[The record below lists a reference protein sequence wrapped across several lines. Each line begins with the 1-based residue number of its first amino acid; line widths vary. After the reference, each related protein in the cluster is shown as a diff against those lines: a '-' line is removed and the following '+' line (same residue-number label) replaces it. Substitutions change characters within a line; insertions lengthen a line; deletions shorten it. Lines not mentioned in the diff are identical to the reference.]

1 MRYNFRR
8 WMAGLLTAVMVG
20 STIISPVYAESAMI
34 RPDTDFEVY
43 TASDAVK
50 EKATQSDTVRKPQRA
65 KKDELLKLKA
75 SDSNA
80 LLRTLSAAKE
90 YDLKNGEVIIDR
102 DGDYTISGTYKK
114 TTGTAHITDHVITV
128 KKDVSATITLKGVSI
143 ETANAN
149 TVKMSCIEL
158 EEGADVTLVLSGM
171 NNLYTVS
178 DSGAAIHVPEG
189 SSLTI
194 RAGSDQDVLYSF
206 ARAYG
211 AGIGGNSGEGH
222 GEITIESGTVAACSG
237 MSLTDKGTEKG
248 TESDSGAGIG
258 SGSAGIGG
266 GMITIA
272 GGSVYAAAS
281 VGAGIGGGYKGT
293 SGTVVISGGDVEA
306 RGGEYNST
314 VKAVAIG
321 PETVDGM
328 DNSFTLKASEKE
340 KATAEFLGVD
350 PTKTYTVNIGNEQTI
365 KYPGSRVVIKYGE
378 QTRNGKLTVTPEEGV
393 TYFGN
398 GRVEIAGAGP
408 YTVTMADSGTA
419 TREFIEIKSS
429 CTVTLKQLNIYPN
442 AQKVPAIDIDEGLK
456 KVTLKLEGRNILK
469 GSELAAAIDNHGT
482 PLEITGSGSLD
493 ATAGSGSAAIG
504 GSCYVYSVPVGKN
517 ITISDGDLTLRSN
530 GDGTCLGAGAAG
542 STSTGSADN
551 LVISGGNVNLIKSG
565 GGYCIGSTDFCVSSV
580 PNIRIT
586 GGNVTA
592 TVSGDTGK
600 ICQSPITIAPDNGK
614 TATLY
619 TGNSAPGSAA
629 LGLRGEGKYEPASE
643 TYMRVKFGT
652 PHNLT
657 VTGGTIVSTESNFA
671 EGEKVPISAS
681 AKIEDGAGGTLY
693 FAGWTVENGSG
704 TFADPL
710 SSETTF
716 TMSDV
721 DTEIKANY
729 TGGYSVTVA
738 DGTITPEQ
746 ANYAPGSTV
755 TITAKDKSSD
765 KLCFDRW
772 EITNGNG
779 EFLNGTASQKTA
791 QLKVNSSLS
800 VKAVYVSGHSLTVNN
815 GTGSGA
821 YRTGDVIEITA
832 FLPAGSEFSSW
843 TLDSGSGT
851 FENCYSSTTKFTIG
865 SEDAVVTAQYK
876 GEGLTGDF
884 IVSGGILGTDYKYEN
899 ETLTITGSG
908 KYEISLK
915 EGIETTGNQITVQ
928 GGTPVIT
935 LHSVK
940 VNGNKA
946 LRIGNKAN
954 VTLILDGENSMCS
967 KQWNCVYVQDN
978 SYLTITSIQ
987 GDGSSAGTLRA
998 EGNKSGQINYA
1009 GIRGGS
1015 ITVKGGTVIA
1025 KGEYEAAGIGGDA
1038 RVTNNNF
1045 SISIEGGTVEADGG
1059 WGGAGIGSA
1068 SRAGGNVNIN
1078 ISGGTV
1084 KAVGGQGSA
1093 GIGIGYDSWAKS
1105 RITITGGRTE
1115 GKGGNRLSGENTTSG
1130 VGAGSKNDD
1139 VEFFIDQKALIM
1151 HGLSSADAKVTAEAI
1166 NKKTTRMGR
1175 CAVIYFQADE
1185 SGEAASISLTPK
1197 TEVMYPGSSK
1207 QFTAAVKGAKDPTVD
1222 WRVSG
1227 NTSSDTKISSLGI
1240 LTVGADE
1247 KAETLSVTA
1256 GLRSYNKTA
1265 SAKVTV
1271 KQIQTGLA
1279 VGSKE
1284 IEVGDPVLAVM
1295 TVPEGMSGQIRFY
1308 VDKAAVGSPIT
1319 STGGETSFPI
1329 GKELL
1334 PLGTHEIYAEYYGNG
1349 FRVKSGQISVTVK
1362 KRNPQIEK
1370 WPEAIRE
1377 IYYGQQAS
1385 SAGLQG
1391 GKSGAIPGDFG
1402 FDVAWPEV
1410 GTDEALCHFTPK
1422 PEYRDTYET
1431 IYNKIKIKVLLATPE
1446 VEENPAVNIQYGQSL
1461 KDAVISGGKVI
1472 NPNYISG
1479 QKKMIVDGKW
1489 GFKDPDSVLYP
1500 DTSCA
1505 VVFTPEDTKNYTG
1518 ATETE
1523 VSVTVSAAKPDLTM
1537 KLDRE
1542 TQVAGKR
1549 ITVSAK
1555 AKNAFSPALEDVP
1568 EIRISYQIGDG
1579 AEQTASGNEIQI
1591 PIGTAVGTIITIT
1604 AKTAAV
1610 DGRYIET
1617 SETKTVTVADKTIVD
1632 KQISVT
1638 VPDVEYGS
1646 SPVPKGT
1653 FAGNVDGDETWAYTY
1668 SVDGGNTWST
1678 EAPKTVGSYL
1688 VKAFYEDDSQKG
1700 ENISSWNIIPK
1711 TVIVEGVVLEKKIY
1725 DGRTDVN
1732 VRSVS
1737 FGGLA
1742 NGDTLESKDYS
1753 AAAEFEDAN
1762 AGTDKKAF
1770 VEVSLS
1776 DTENAKNYVL
1786 DQAGKFILDGQSI
1799 KKAEAPSVPEI
1810 SEAYSYGISG
1820 EQEIVLSGFSE
1831 DCGEISGGNAD
1842 IISDESG
1849 ILEEKI
1855 AVEGTQLKFALK
1867 KNDRSQI
1874 GASAVIRV
1882 SGILTENY
1890 KIPDIQVVISLNDKN
1905 EQHPIA
1911 GTITFQ
1917 LNGDEKTFTAEIGA
1931 VEGAEYSFD
1940 GTTWSD
1946 NNRKDDCQPDTLY
1959 HGWIRLKETETENA
1973 GPAAKVSG
1981 RTPKLAEKPP
1991 VVGPEKPGDGG
2002 NTGGDNGTK
2011 PGDGGNAGEDNG
2023 TKPGDGGNAGE
2034 DNGTKPG
2041 DGGNSGE
2048 DNGTKPGDGGNAGE
2062 DNGTK
2067 PGDGGNSGE
2076 DNGTKPGDGGNS
2088 GENNGSRPGSGTGS
2102 SSSDSSKPEISERKP
2117 DISRDSKKGYIDPVK
2132 GIIPGAAN
2140 KAVNDGHSHWM
2151 KDKNGWWLRYS
2162 DGSYA
2167 AGKMIVGEHDNMQT
2181 VEHQWELINGSWYAF
2196 DDQGYLRVGLVY
2208 DAGYRGWFYMDENSG
2223 MQTGWVLINE
2233 RWYFF
2238 NSVSDGTRG
2247 MMFIGRKTPD
2257 EYFVTEDGSWDG
2269 KTK

>member
-1 MRYNFRR
+1 MIFWRQRLDDKREADRMRYNFRR

-80 LLRTLSAAKE
+80 LLRTLSAEAE
-90 YDLKNGEVIIDR
+90 YDLKNGEVIIDQN
-102 DGDYTISGTYKK
+102 GDYTISGTYEK
-114 TTGTAHITDHVITV
+114 TTGTDHVITV
-128 KKDVSATITLKGVSI
+128 KEGVSATITLKGVSI

-149 TVKMSCIEL
+149 TVPMSCIEL
-158 EEGADVTLVLSGM
+158 EKGADVTLVLSGR

-178 DSGAAIHVPEG
+178 NSGAAIHVPEG

-222 GEITIESGTVAACSG
+222 GKITIESGMVVACSG
-237 MSLTDKGTEKG
+237 MRLTENRPENSTV
-248 TESDSGAGIG
+248 SHSGAGIG
-258 SGSAGIGG
+258 SGADG
-266 GMITIA
+266 T
-272 GGSVYAAAS
+272 GGSRIVITGGSIYAAAS
-281 VGAGIGGGYKGT
+281 VGSGIGGGSNGT
-293 SGTVVISGGDVEA
+293 SGPIEISGGEIDA
-306 RGGEYNST
+306 WGGKDNNIVT
-314 VKAVAIG
+314 TAAIG
-321 PETVDGM
+321 PDTVGGK
-328 DNSFTLKASEKE
+328 NNIFTLRAGETQ

-350 PTKTYTVNIGNEQTI
+350 PTKTVIVNLGDEQTI
-365 KYPGSRVVIKYGE
+365 KYPGRRVKISYGE
-378 QTRNGKLTVTPEEGV
+378 QTRNGKITVTPEEGV
-393 TYFGN
+393 TYSGN

-419 TREFIEIKSS
+419 TSEFIEIKSS
-429 CTVTLKQLNIYPN
+429 CTVTLKQLNIYPK
-442 AQKVPAIDIDEGLK
+442 APKVPAIDIDAGLE
-456 KVTLKLEGRNILK
+456 KVTLELEGRNILK
-469 GSELAAAIDNHGT
+469 GAELAAAIDNHGT

-504 GSCYVYSVPVGKN
+504 GSCYVNSVPVGKN
-517 ITISDGDLTLRSN
+517 ITISGGDLTLRSN

-542 STSTGSADN
+542 NASTGSADN

-565 GGYCIGSTDFCVSSV
+565 GGYCIGSTDLYVNPV

-600 ICQSPITIAPDNGK
+600 ICQSPITIAPENGK

-704 TFADPL
+704 TFGDPL
-710 SSETTF
+710 SSGTTF

-1015 ITVKGGTVIA
+1015 ITVKG
-1025 KGEYEAAGIGGDA
+1025 EYEAAGIGGDA

-1139 VEFFIDQKALIM
+1139 VEFFIDEKALIM
-1151 HGLSSADAKVTAEAI
+1151 HGLSSADEKVTVQAI
-1166 NKKTTRMGR
+1166 NQKTTRMGR

-1185 SGEAASISLTPK
+1185 SGEAASISLTPE

-1207 QFTAAVKGAKDPTVD
+1207 QFTADVKEAKDPTVD

-1271 KQIQTGLA
+1271 KQIQTGL
-1279 VGSKE
+1279 VVDPKE
-1284 IEVGDPVLAVM
+1284 IEVGDSVSAVM

-1349 FRVKSGQISVTVK
+1349 FRVKSGQISVAVK
-1362 KRNPQIEK
+1362 KRNPQIVK

-1377 IYYGQQAS
+1377 IHYGQQAS
-1385 SAGLQG
+1385 NAGLQG

-1431 IYNKIKIKVLLATPE
+1431 IYHEVKIKVLPATPE

-1472 NPNYISG
+1472 NPNYILG
-1479 QKKMIVDGKW
+1479 QKKI
-1489 GFKDPDSVLYP
+1489 LY
-1500 DTSCA
+1500 
-1505 VVFTPEDTKNYTG
+1505 F
-1518 ATETE
+1518 
-1523 VSVTVSAAKPDLTM
+1523 
-1537 KLDRE
+1537 
-1542 TQVAGKR
+1542 
-1549 ITVSAK
+1549 
-1555 AKNAFSPALEDVP
+1555 
-1568 EIRISYQIGDG
+1568 
-1579 AEQTASGNEIQI
+1579 IQI
-1591 PIGTAVGTIITIT
+1591 
-1604 AKTAAV
+1604 
-1610 DGRYIET
+1610 
-1617 SETKTVTVADKTIVD
+1617 
-1632 KQISVT
+1632 
-1638 VPDVEYGS
+1638 
-1646 SPVPKGT
+1646 
-1653 FAGNVDGDETWAYTY
+1653 
-1668 SVDGGNTWST
+1668 
-1678 EAPKTVGSYL
+1678 
-1688 VKAFYEDDSQKG
+1688 
-1700 ENISSWNIIPK
+1700 
-1711 TVIVEGVVLEKKIY
+1711 
-1725 DGRTDVN
+1725 
-1732 VRSVS
+1732 
-1737 FGGLA
+1737 
-1742 NGDTLESKDYS
+1742 
-1753 AAAEFEDAN
+1753 
-1762 AGTDKKAF
+1762 
-1770 VEVSLS
+1770 
-1776 DTENAKNYVL
+1776 
-1786 DQAGKFILDGQSI
+1786 
-1799 KKAEAPSVPEI
+1799 
-1810 SEAYSYGISG
+1810 
-1820 EQEIVLSGFSE
+1820 
-1831 DCGEISGGNAD
+1831 
-1842 IISDESG
+1842 
-1849 ILEEKI
+1849 
-1855 AVEGTQLKFALK
+1855 
-1867 KNDRSQI
+1867 
-1874 GASAVIRV
+1874 
-1882 SGILTENY
+1882 
-1890 KIPDIQVVISLNDKN
+1890 
-1905 EQHPIA
+1905 HPA
-1911 GTITFQ
+1911 Q
-1917 LNGDEKTFTAEIGA
+1917 
-1931 VEGAEYSFD
+1931 
-1940 GTTWSD
+1940 
-1946 NNRKDDCQPDTLY
+1946 
-1959 HGWIRLKETETENA
+1959 
-1973 GPAAKVSG
+1973 
-1981 RTPKLAEKPP
+1981 
-1991 VVGPEKPGDGG
+1991 
-2002 NTGGDNGTK
+2002 
-2011 PGDGGNAGEDNG
+2011 
-2023 TKPGDGGNAGE
+2023 
-2034 DNGTKPG
+2034 
-2041 DGGNSGE
+2041 
-2048 DNGTKPGDGGNAGE
+2048 
-2062 DNGTK
+2062 
-2067 PGDGGNSGE
+2067 
-2076 DNGTKPGDGGNS
+2076 
-2088 GENNGSRPGSGTGS
+2088 
-2102 SSSDSSKPEISERKP
+2102 
-2117 DISRDSKKGYIDPVK
+2117 
-2132 GIIPGAAN
+2132 
-2140 KAVNDGHSHWM
+2140 
-2151 KDKNGWWLRYS
+2151 
-2162 DGSYA
+2162 
-2167 AGKMIVGEHDNMQT
+2167 
-2181 VEHQWELINGSWYAF
+2181 
-2196 DDQGYLRVGLVY
+2196 
-2208 DAGYRGWFYMDENSG
+2208 
-2223 MQTGWVLINE
+2223 
-2233 RWYFF
+2233 
-2238 NSVSDGTRG
+2238 
-2247 MMFIGRKTPD
+2247 
-2257 EYFVTEDGSWDG
+2257 
-2269 KTK
+2269 

>member
-50 EKATQSDTVRKPQRA
+50 EKATQSNTVRKPQRA
-65 KKDELLKLKA
+65 KKDELSKLKA
-75 SDSNA
+75 SESNA
-80 LLRTLSAAKE
+80 LLRTLSAAAE
-90 YDLKNGEVIIDR
+90 YDLKNGEVIIDQN
-102 DGDYTISGTYKK
+102 GDYTISGTYER

-128 KKDVSATITLKGVSI
+128 KKNVSATITLKGVSI
-143 ETANAN
+143 KTANAN

-158 EEGADVTLVLSGM
+158 EEGANVTLVLSGM

-178 DSGAAIHVPEG
+178 NSGAAIHVPEG
-189 SSLTI
+189 SRLTI
-194 RAGSDQDVLYSF
+194 RAGSDKDVLYSV

-222 GEITIESGTVAACSG
+222 GKITIESGTVAACSG
-237 MSLTDKGTEKG
+237 MRLTDKGPEKE

-306 RGGEYNST
+306 LGGEYNSI

-321 PETVDGM
+321 PETVDGT
-328 DNSFTLKASEKE
+328 DNSFTLKASKKE
-340 KATAEFLGVD
+340 KATAEFRGVY
-350 PTKTYTVNIGNEQTI
+350 PPQTYTVNIGNEQTI
-365 KYPGSRVVIKYGE
+365 KYPGSRVKISYGE
-378 QTRNGKLTVTPEEGV
+378 QTRNGRLTVTPEEGV
-393 TYFGN
+393 TYSGS
-398 GRVEIAGAGP
+398 GRVEIAGTGP
-408 YTVTMADSGTA
+408 YTVTMNDSGTA
-419 TREFIEIKSS
+419 TSEFIEIKSS
-429 CTVTLKQLNIYPN
+429 CTVTLKQLNIYPK
-442 AQKVPAIDIDEGLK
+442 APKVPAIDIDAGLE
-456 KVTLKLEGRNILK
+456 KVTLKLEDRNILK
-469 GSELAAAIDNHGT
+469 GAELAAAIDNHGT

-504 GSCYVYSVPVGKN
+504 GSCYVNSVPVGKN
-517 ITISDGDLTLRSN
+517 ITISGGDLTLRSN

-542 STSTGSADN
+542 SASTGSADN

-565 GGYCIGSTDFCVSSV
+565 GGYCIGSTDFQLSPE
-580 PNIRIT
+580 PNIQIT

-600 ICQSPITIAPDNGK
+600 ICQSPITIAPENGK

-652 PHNLT
+652 SHKLT
-657 VTGGTIVSTESNFA
+657 VTGGAITSTESEFA
-671 EGEKVPISAS
+671 EGEKVPVSAS
-681 AKIEDGAGGTLY
+681 AEIEDGAGETLY

-710 SSETTF
+710 SSGTTF

-738 DGTITPEQ
+738 DGTITPGRE
-746 ANYAPGSTV
+746 NYAPGSTV
-755 TITAKDKSSD
+755 TITAKDRSSE
-765 KLCFDRW
+765 KLCFDHW

-815 GTGSGA
+815 GTGSGT
-821 YRTGDVIEITA
+821 YKTGDVIEITA

-851 FENCYSSTTKFTIG
+851 FENFYSSTTRFTIG

-928 GGTPVIT
+928 GGAPVIT

-940 VNGNKA
+940 VNGVYA
-946 LRIGNKAN
+946 LSIKNKAN

-967 KQWNCVYVQDN
+967 QKSNCVYVQDN

-998 EGNKSGQINYA
+998 ESGHINNA

-1038 RVTNNNF
+1038 RVTNKNF

-1068 SRAGGNVNIN
+1068 RRAGGNVNIN

-1093 GIGIGYDSWAKS
+1093 GIGIGYESGAKS
-1105 RITITGGRTE
+1105 RIKITGGRTE
-1115 GKGGNRLSGENTTSG
+1115 GKGGDRYAGENTTSG
-1130 VGAGSKNDD
+1130 VGAGSKNDN
-1139 VEFFIDQKALIM
+1139 VEFDINERALIM
-1151 HGLSSADAKVTAEAI
+1151 HGLSSADEKVTAEKI
-1166 NKKTTRMGR
+1166 NQKTTRMGR
-1175 CAVIYFQADE
+1175 CAVIYFPTDE
-1185 SGEAASISLTPK
+1185 SGKDASISLTPE

-1207 QFTAAVKGAKDPTVD
+1207 QFTAAVKEAKDPTVD

-1247 KAETLSVTA
+1247 KAEALSVTA
-1256 GLRSYNKTA
+1256 SLRSYNKTA
-1265 SAKVTV
+1265 SAVVTV

-1284 IEVGDPVLAVM
+1284 IEIGDSVLAVM

-1319 STGGETSFPI
+1319 STGGETSFTI

-1377 IYYGQQAS
+1377 IHYGQQAYD
-1385 SAGLQG
+1385 AGLQG
-1391 GKSGAIPGDFG
+1391 GRYGAIPGYFG

-1410 GTDEALCHFTPK
+1410 GTDEALCHFTPNTA
-1422 PEYRDTYET
+1422 YRDTYET
-1431 IYNKIKIKVLLATPE
+1431 IYHKVKIKVLPATPE

-1472 NPNYISG
+1472 NPNYVLG
-1479 QKKMIVDGKW
+1479 QKQMIVDGKW
-1489 GFKDPDSVLYP
+1489 SFKDPESVLHP
-1500 DTSCA
+1500 GVSCT

-1518 ATETE
+1518 AIEKE

-1537 KLDRE
+1537 ELDRE
-1542 TQVAGKR
+1542 TQVAGKK

-1568 EIRISYQIGDG
+1568 EIQISYQIGDG
-1579 AEQTASGNEIQI
+1579 TEQTASGNEIQI
-1591 PIGTAVGTIITIT
+1591 PIGTAVGTLIKIT

-1610 DGRYIET
+1610 NGRYIET
-1617 SETKTVTVADKTIVD
+1617 SEKKTVTVADKTIVD

-1646 SPVPKGT
+1646 SPVPEGT
-1653 FAGNVDGDETWAYTY
+1653 FEGNVDGDVSWAYTY

-1711 TVIVEGVVLEKKIY
+1711 TVIVAGVVLEEKIY

-1753 AAAEFEDAN
+1753 ASAEFEDAN

-1786 DQAGKFILDGQSI
+1786 DQEGKCILDGQSI
-1799 KKAEAPSVPEI
+1799 EKAEAPSVPEI

-1820 EQEIVLSGFSE
+1820 EQEIVLSGFPE

-1874 GASAVIRV
+1874 GASAVIRI

-1890 KIPDIQVVISLNDKN
+1890 EIPDIQVVISLNDKN

-1959 HGWIRLKETETENA
+1959 HGWIRLKEMETENA

-2023 TKPGDGGNAGE
+2023 TKPGDGGN
-2034 DNGTKPG
+2034 
-2041 DGGNSGE
+2041 
-2048 DNGTKPGDGGNAGE
+2048 
-2062 DNGTK
+2062 
-2067 PGDGGNSGE
+2067 
-2076 DNGTKPGDGGNS
+2076 S

-2102 SSSDSSKPEISERKP
+2102 SSSDSSEPEISERKP

-2167 AGKMIVGEHDNMQT
+2167 AGKLIVGEHGNIQT
-2181 VEHQWELINGSWYAF
+2181 VEHKWDLINGSWYAF
-2196 DDQGYLRVGLVY
+2196 DEQGYLRVGFFY
-2208 DAGYRGWFYMDENSG
+2208 DAGYKGWFYMDENSG
-2223 MQTGWVLINE
+2223 MQTGWVLING

-2238 NSVSDGTRG
+2238 NPVSDGTRG

>member
-50 EKATQSDTVRKPQRA
+50 EKATQSNTVRKPQRA
-65 KKDELLKLKA
+65 KKDELSKLKA
-75 SDSNA
+75 SESNA
-80 LLRTLSAAKE
+80 LLRTLSAAAE
-90 YDLKNGEVIIDR
+90 YDLKNGEVIIDQN
-102 DGDYTISGTYKK
+102 GDYTISGTYER

-128 KKDVSATITLKGVSI
+128 KKNVSATITLKGVSI
-143 ETANAN
+143 KTANAN

-158 EEGADVTLVLSGM
+158 EEGANVTLVLSGM

-178 DSGAAIHVPEG
+178 NSGAAIHVPEG
-189 SSLTI
+189 SRLTI
-194 RAGSDQDVLYSF
+194 RAGSDKDVLYSV

-222 GEITIESGTVAACSG
+222 GKITIESGTVAACSG
-237 MSLTDKGTEKG
+237 MRLTDKGPEKE

-306 RGGEYNST
+306 LGGEYNSI

-321 PETVDGM
+321 PETVDGT
-328 DNSFTLKASEKE
+328 DNSFTLKASKKE
-340 KATAEFLGVD
+340 KATAEFRGVY
-350 PTKTYTVNIGNEQTI
+350 PPQTYTVNIGNEQTI
-365 KYPGSRVVIKYGE
+365 KYPGSRVKISYGE
-378 QTRNGKLTVTPEEGV
+378 QTRNGRLTVTPEEGV
-393 TYFGN
+393 TYSGS
-398 GRVEIAGAGP
+398 GRVEIAGTGP
-408 YTVTMADSGTA
+408 YTVTMNDSGTA
-419 TREFIEIKSS
+419 TSEFIEIKSS
-429 CTVTLKQLNIYPN
+429 CTVTLKQLNIYPK
-442 AQKVPAIDIDEGLK
+442 APKVPAIDIDAGLE
-456 KVTLKLEGRNILK
+456 KVTLKLEDRNILK
-469 GSELAAAIDNHGT
+469 GAELAAAIDNHGT

-504 GSCYVYSVPVGKN
+504 GSCYVNSVPVGKN
-517 ITISDGDLTLRSN
+517 ITISGGDLTLRSN

-542 STSTGSADN
+542 SASTGSADN

-565 GGYCIGSTDFCVSSV
+565 GGYCIGSTDFQLSPE
-580 PNIRIT
+580 PNIQIT

-600 ICQSPITIAPDNGK
+600 ICQSPITIAPENGK

-652 PHNLT
+652 SHKLT
-657 VTGGTIVSTESNFA
+657 VTGGAITSTESEFA
-671 EGEKVPISAS
+671 EGEKVPVSAS
-681 AKIEDGAGGTLY
+681 AEIEDGAGETLY

-710 SSETTF
+710 SSGTTF

-738 DGTITPEQ
+738 DGTITPGRE
-746 ANYAPGSTV
+746 NYAPGSTV
-755 TITAKDKSSD
+755 TITAKDRSSE
-765 KLCFDRW
+765 KLCFDHW

-815 GTGSGA
+815 GTGSGT
-821 YRTGDVIEITA
+821 YKTGDVIEITA

-851 FENCYSSTTKFTIG
+851 FENFYSSTTRFTIG

-928 GGTPVIT
+928 GGAPVIT

-940 VNGNKA
+940 VNGVYA
-946 LRIGNKAN
+946 LSIKNKAN

-967 KQWNCVYVQDN
+967 QKSNCVYVQDN

-998 EGNKSGQINYA
+998 ESGHINNA

-1068 SRAGGNVNIN
+1068 RRAGGNVNIN

-1093 GIGIGYDSWAKS
+1093 GIGIGYESGAKS
-1105 RITITGGRTE
+1105 RIKITGGRTE
-1115 GKGGNRLSGENTTSG
+1115 GKGGDRYAGENTTSG
-1130 VGAGSKNDD
+1130 VGAGSKNDN
-1139 VEFFIDQKALIM
+1139 VEFDINERALIM
-1151 HGLSSADAKVTAEAI
+1151 HGLSSADEKVTAEKI
-1166 NKKTTRMGR
+1166 NQKTTRMGR
-1175 CAVIYFQADE
+1175 CAFIYFPTDE
-1185 SGEAASISLTPK
+1185 SGKDASISLTPE

-1207 QFTAAVKGAKDPTVD
+1207 QFTAAVKEAKDPTVD

-1247 KAETLSVTA
+1247 KAEALSVTA
-1256 GLRSYNKTA
+1256 SLRSYNKTA
-1265 SAKVTV
+1265 SAVVTV

-1284 IEVGDPVLAVM
+1284 IEIGDSVLAVM

-1319 STGGETSFPI
+1319 STGGETSFTI

-1377 IYYGQQAS
+1377 IHYGQQAYD
-1385 SAGLQG
+1385 AGLQG
-1391 GKSGAIPGDFG
+1391 GRYGAIPGYFG

-1410 GTDEALCHFTPK
+1410 GTDEALCHFTPNTA
-1422 PEYRDTYET
+1422 YRDTYET
-1431 IYNKIKIKVLLATPE
+1431 IYHKVKIKVLPATPE

-1472 NPNYISG
+1472 NPNYVLG
-1479 QKKMIVDGKW
+1479 QKQMIVDGKW
-1489 GFKDPDSVLYP
+1489 SFKDPESVLHP
-1500 DTSCA
+1500 GVSCT

-1518 ATETE
+1518 AIEKE

-1537 KLDRE
+1537 ELDRE
-1542 TQVAGKR
+1542 TQVAGKK

-1568 EIRISYQIGDG
+1568 EIQISYQIGDG
-1579 AEQTASGNEIQI
+1579 TEQTASGNEIQI
-1591 PIGTAVGTIITIT
+1591 PIGTAVGTLIKIT

-1610 DGRYIET
+1610 NGRYIET
-1617 SETKTVTVADKTIVD
+1617 SEKKTVTVADKTIVD

-1646 SPVPKGT
+1646 SPVPEGT
-1653 FAGNVDGDETWAYTY
+1653 FEGNVDGDVSWAYTY

-1711 TVIVEGVVLEKKIY
+1711 TVIVAGVVLEEKIY

-1753 AAAEFEDAN
+1753 ASAEFEDAN

-1786 DQAGKFILDGQSI
+1786 DQEGKCILDGQSI
-1799 KKAEAPSVPEI
+1799 EKAEAPSVPEI

-1820 EQEIVLSGFSE
+1820 EQEIVLSGFPE

-1874 GASAVIRV
+1874 GASAVIRI

-1890 KIPDIQVVISLNDKN
+1890 EIPDIQVVISLNDKN

-2023 TKPGDGGNAGE
+2023 TKPGDGGN
-2034 DNGTKPG
+2034 
-2041 DGGNSGE
+2041 
-2048 DNGTKPGDGGNAGE
+2048 
-2062 DNGTK
+2062 
-2067 PGDGGNSGE
+2067 
-2076 DNGTKPGDGGNS
+2076 S

-2102 SSSDSSKPEISERKP
+2102 SSSDSSEPEISERKP

-2167 AGKMIVGEHDNMQT
+2167 AGKLIVGEHGNIQT
-2181 VEHQWELINGSWYAF
+2181 VEHKWDLINGSWYAF
-2196 DDQGYLRVGLVY
+2196 DEQGYLRVGFFY
-2208 DAGYRGWFYMDENSG
+2208 DAGYKGWFYMDENSG
-2223 MQTGWVLINE
+2223 MQTGWVLING

-2238 NSVSDGTRG
+2238 NPVSDGTRG

>member
-80 LLRTLSAAKE
+80 LLRTLSAGAE
-90 YDLKNGEVIIDR
+90 YDLKKGEVIIDR
-102 DGDYTISGTYKK
+102 NGDYTISGTYEK
-114 TTGTAHITDHVITV
+114 TTGTDHVITV
-128 KKDVSATITLKGVSI
+128 KKGVSATITLKGVSI

-149 TVKMSCIEL
+149 TVRMSCIEL
-158 EEGADVTLVLSGM
+158 EEGADVTLVLSGK

-194 RAGSDQDVLYSF
+194 QAGSDQDVLYAF

-211 AGIGGNSGEGH
+211 AGIGGNSREGH
-222 GEITIESGTVAACSG
+222 GEITIESGTVTACSG
-237 MSLTDKGTEKG
+237 MRLTENRPENSTV
-248 TESDSGAGIG
+248 SHSGAGIG
-258 SGSAGIGG
+258 SGADG
-266 GMITIA
+266 T
-272 GGSVYAAAS
+272 GGSRIVITGGSIYAAAS
-281 VGAGIGGGYKGT
+281 VGSGIGGGSNGT
-293 SGTVVISGGDVEA
+293 SGPIEISGGEIDA
-306 RGGEYNST
+306 WGGKDNNIVT
-314 VKAVAIG
+314 TAAIG
-321 PETVDGM
+321 PDTVGGK
-328 DNSFTLKASEKE
+328 NNIFTLRAGETQ

-350 PTKTYTVNIGNEQTI
+350 PPQTYTVNIGNEQTI
-365 KYPGSRVVIKYGE
+365 KYPGRRVKISYGE
-378 QTRNGKLTVTPEEGV
+378 QTRNGKITVTPEKGV
-393 TYFGN
+393 TYPGN
-398 GRVEIAGAGP
+398 GRVEIAGTGP
-408 YTVTMADSGTA
+408 YTVTMTDPGTA
-419 TREFIEIKSS
+419 TSEFIEIKSS
-429 CTVTLKQLNIYPN
+429 CTVTLKQLNIYPK
-442 AQKVPAIDIDEGLK
+442 APKVPAIDIDAGLE
-456 KVTLKLEGRNILK
+456 KVTLKLEDRNILK
-469 GSELAAAIDNHGT
+469 GAELAAAIDNHGT

-504 GSCYVYSVPVGKN
+504 GSCYVNSVPVGKN
-517 ITISDGDLTLRSN
+517 ITISGGDLTLRSN
-530 GDGTCLGAGAAG
+530 GDGTCLGAGAA
-542 STSTGSADN
+542 SSASTGSADN

-565 GGYCIGSTDFCVSSV
+565 GGYCIGSTDFYVNPV

-600 ICQSPITIAPDNGK
+600 ICQSPITIAPENGK

-629 LGLRGEGKYEPASE
+629 LGLRGEGKYEPVSE

-652 PHNLT
+652 PHKLT
-657 VTGGTIVSTESNFA
+657 VTGGAITSTESEFA
-671 EGEKVPISAS
+671 EGEKVPVSAS
-681 AKIEDGAGGTLY
+681 AEITDGAGGTLY
-693 FAGWTVENGSG
+693 FAGWTIKKGNGE
-704 TFADPL
+704 FADPA

-729 TGGYSVTVA
+729 TDGYSVTVT

-746 ANYAPGSTV
+746 ANYVPGSTV
-755 TITAKDKSSD
+755 TITAKDKSSE

-884 IVSGGILGTDYKYEN
+884 IVSGGTLGTDYKYEN
-899 ETLTITGSG
+899 GTLTITGSG

-915 EGIETTGNQITVQ
+915 EGIETTGNQIMVQ

-940 VNGNKA
+940 VNGDYA
-946 LRIGNKAN
+946 LRIKDKAK

-967 KQWNCVYVQDN
+967 TKSNCVYVQDN

-1038 RVTNNNF
+1038 WRTNDNF

-1068 SRAGGNVNIN
+1068 SQAGGNVNIN

-1093 GIGIGYDSWAKS
+1093 GIGIGYKSRAKS

-1115 GKGGNRLSGENTTSG
+1115 GKGGNRSSGENTTSG

-1139 VEFFIDQKALIM
+1139 VEFFIDEKALIM
-1151 HGLSSADAKVTAEAI
+1151 HGLSSADEKVTAQAI
-1166 NKKTTRMGR
+1166 NQKTTRMGR

-1185 SGEAASISLTPK
+1185 SGEAASISLTPE

-1207 QFTAAVKGAKDPTVD
+1207 QFTAAVKEAKDPTVD

-1247 KAETLSVTA
+1247 KAEALSVTA
-1256 GLRSYNKTA
+1256 SLRSYNKTA
-1265 SAKVTV
+1265 SAEVTV
-1271 KQIQTGLA
+1271 TQIQTGLA

-1284 IEVGDPVLAVM
+1284 IEVGDSVLTVM

-1319 STGGETSFPI
+1319 STGGETSFTI
-1329 GKELL
+1329 RKELL

-1362 KRNPQIEK
+1362 KRNPQIVS

-1377 IYYGQQAS
+1377 IHYGQQAS

-1391 GKSGAIPGDFG
+1391 GQYGDIPGDFG

-1431 IYNKIKIKVLLATPE
+1431 LYHEVKIKVLPATPK

-1472 NPNYISG
+1472 NPNYILG
-1479 QKKMIVDGKW
+1479 QKRMIVDGKW
-1489 GFKDPDSVLYP
+1489 SFKDPDSVLYP

-1537 KLDRE
+1537 ELDRE

-1638 VPDVEYGS
+1638 IPDVEYGS

-1700 ENISSWNIIPK
+1700 KNISSWNIIPK
-1711 TVIVEGVVLEKKIY
+1711 TVIGAGIVLEEKIY

-1820 EQEIVLSGFSE
+1820 EQEIVLSGFPE

-1882 SGILTENY
+1882 SGVLTENY
-1890 KIPDIQVVISLNDKN
+1890 EIPDIQVVISLNDKN

-1917 LNGDEKTFTAEIGA
+1917 LNDDEKTFTAEIGA

-1973 GPAAKVSG
+1973 GPAAEVSG

-1991 VVGPEKPGDGG
+1991 VDGPEKPGDGG

-2011 PGDGGNAGEDNG
+2011 PGDGGNA
-2023 TKPGDGGNAGE
+2023 
-2034 DNGTKPG
+2034 
-2041 DGGNSGE
+2041 
-2048 DNGTKPGDGGNAGE
+2048 
-2062 DNGTK
+2062 
-2067 PGDGGNSGE
+2067 GE

-2181 VEHQWELINGSWYAF
+2181 VEHQWELINGSWYTF
-2196 DDQGYLRVGLVY
+2196 DEQGYLRVGLFY

-2238 NSVSDGTRG
+2238 NPVSDGTRG

>member
-80 LLRTLSAAKE
+80 LLRTLSAGAE
-90 YDLKNGEVIIDR
+90 HDLKKGEVIIDR
-102 DGDYTISGTYKK
+102 NGDYTISGTYEK
-114 TTGTAHITDHVITV
+114 TTGTDHVITV
-128 KKDVSATITLKGVSI
+128 KKGVSATITLKGVSI

-149 TVKMSCIEL
+149 TVQMSCIEL
-158 EEGADVTLVLSGM
+158 EEGADVTLVLSGK

-194 RAGSDQDVLYSF
+194 QAGSDQDVLYAF

-211 AGIGGNSGEGH
+211 AGIGGNSREGH
-222 GEITIESGTVAACSG
+222 GEITIESGTVTACSG
-237 MSLTDKGTEKG
+237 MRLTENRPENSTV
-248 TESDSGAGIG
+248 SHSGAGIG
-258 SGSAGIGG
+258 SGADG
-266 GMITIA
+266 T
-272 GGSVYAAAS
+272 GGSRIVITGGSIYAAAS
-281 VGAGIGGGYKGT
+281 VGSGIGGGSNGT
-293 SGTVVISGGDVEA
+293 SGPIEISGGEIDA
-306 RGGEYNST
+306 WGGKDNNIVT
-314 VKAVAIG
+314 TAAIG
-321 PETVDGM
+321 PDTVGGK
-328 DNSFTLKASEKE
+328 NNIFTLRAGETQ

-350 PTKTYTVNIGNEQTI
+350 PPQTYTVNIGNEQTI
-365 KYPGSRVVIKYGE
+365 KYPGRRVKISYGE
-378 QTRNGKLTVTPEEGV
+378 QTRNGKITVTPEKGV
-393 TYFGN
+393 TYPGN
-398 GRVEIAGAGP
+398 GRVEIAGTGP
-408 YTVTMADSGTA
+408 YTVTMTDPGTA
-419 TREFIEIKSS
+419 TSEFIEIKSS
-429 CTVTLKQLNIYPN
+429 CTVTLKQLNIYPK
-442 AQKVPAIDIDEGLK
+442 APKVPAIDIDAGLE
-456 KVTLKLEGRNILK
+456 KVTLKLEDRNILK
-469 GSELAAAIDNHGT
+469 GAELAAAIDNHGT

-504 GSCYVYSVPVGKN
+504 GSCYVNSVPVGKN
-517 ITISDGDLTLRSN
+517 ITISGGDLTLRSN

-542 STSTGSADN
+542 SASTGSADN

-565 GGYCIGSTDFCVSSV
+565 GGYCIGSTDFFVYPV

-592 TVSGDTGK
+592 TVSGDPGK
-600 ICQSPITIAPDNGK
+600 ICQSPITIAPENGK

-652 PHNLT
+652 SHNLT
-657 VTGGTIVSTESNFA
+657 VTGGTIVSTESTFA
-671 EGEKVPISAS
+671 EGEKVPVSAN
-681 AKIEDGAGGTLY
+681 AEITDGVGGTLY
-693 FAGWTVENGSG
+693 FAGWTVETGSG

-710 SSETTF
+710 SSGTTF

-765 KLCFDRW
+765 KLCFDHW
-772 EITNGNG
+772 KITNGNG

-821 YRTGDVIEITA
+821 YRTGDVIEIA
-832 FLPAGSEFSSW
+832 AALPTGSEFSSW
-843 TLDSGSGT
+843 TLDSGEGT

-865 SEDAVVTAQYK
+865 SKDAVITAQYK

-884 IVSGGILGTDYKYEN
+884 VVSGGILGTDYKYEN
-899 ETLTITGSG
+899 GTLTITGSG

-915 EGIETTGNQITVQ
+915 EGIEMTGNQITVQ

-935 LHSVK
+935 LHGVN
-940 VNGNKA
+940 VNGSSA
-946 LRIGNKAN
+946 LSIKNGAN

-967 KQWNCVYVQDN
+967 TKSNCVYVQDN

-998 EGNKSGQINYA
+998 EGNKSGGTNHA

-1038 RVTNNNF
+1038 RVQNKNF

-1068 SRAGGNVNIN
+1068 SQAGGNVNIN

-1093 GIGIGYDSWAKS
+1093 GIGIGYNSSAKS

-1115 GKGGNRLSGENTTSG
+1115 GKGGDRYAGENTTSG
-1130 VGAGSKNDD
+1130 VGAGSKNND
-1139 VEFFIDQKALIM
+1139 VEFFIDKKALIM
-1151 HGLSSADAKVTAEAI
+1151 HGLSSADEKVTAEEI
-1166 NKKTTRMGR
+1166 NQKTTRMGR
-1175 CAVIYFQADE
+1175 CAVIYFPVNE
-1185 SGEAASISLTPK
+1185 SGEDASISLTPE

-1207 QFTAAVKGAKDPTVD
+1207 QFTAAVKEAKDPTVD

-1256 GLRSYNKTA
+1256 SLRSYNKTA

-1271 KQIQTGLA
+1271 KQIQTGL
-1279 VGSKE
+1279 VVNSKE
-1284 IEVGDPVLAVM
+1284 IEVGDFVSAVM

-1319 STGGETSFPI
+1319 PTGGETSFTI

-1362 KRNPQIEK
+1362 KRNPQIVS

-1377 IYYGQQAS
+1377 IHYGQQAS
-1385 SAGLQG
+1385 NAGLQG

-1422 PEYRDTYET
+1422 IEYRDTYET
-1431 IYNKIKIKVLLATPE
+1431 IYHEVKIKVLPATPK

-1472 NPNYISG
+1472 NPNYILG
-1479 QKKMIVDGKW
+1479 QKRMIVDGKW
-1489 GFKDPDSVLYP
+1489 SFKDPDSVLHSGV
-1500 DTSCA
+1500 SCT

-1518 ATETE
+1518 AIEKE
-1523 VSVTVSAAKPDLTM
+1523 VSVTVSAAKPDLTIE
-1537 KLDRE
+1537 LDRE
-1542 TQVAGKR
+1542 TQVAGKK

-1568 EIRISYQIGDG
+1568 EIRVSYQIGDG

-1591 PIGTAVGTIITIT
+1591 PIGTAIGTLIKIT

-1617 SETKTVTVADKTIVD
+1617 SETRTVTVADKTIVD
-1632 KQISVT
+1632 EQISVT

-1646 SPVPKGT
+1646 SPVPEGT
-1653 FAGNVDGDETWAYTY
+1653 FAGNVDGDEAWAYTY
-1668 SVDGGNTWST
+1668 SVDNGNTWS
-1678 EAPKTVGSYL
+1678 EDAPKPVGSYL

-1700 ENISSWNIIPK
+1700 ENISSWNITPRTLSIADA
-1711 TVIVEGVVLEKKIY
+1711 VLEEKIY
-1725 DGRTDVN
+1725 DGSREAD

-1737 FGGLA
+1737 FDGLV
-1742 NGDTLESKDYS
+1742 NGDHLGDEDYS
-1753 AAAEFEDAN
+1753 AEAEFEDAN
-1762 AGTDKKAF
+1762 AGTDKKAS
-1770 VEVSLS
+1770 VHVSLS

-1786 DQAGKFILDGQSI
+1786 NQDGSIILDGQTI
-1799 KKAEAPSVPEI
+1799 KKAAAPAIPEI

-1820 EQEIVLSGFSE
+1820 EQEIVLSGFPE

-1874 GASAVIRV
+1874 GVSAVIRV
-1882 SGILTENY
+1882 SGVLTENY

-1940 GTTWSD
+1940 GINWSD

-2023 TKPGDGGNAGE
+2023 TKPGDGGNSDGN
-2034 DNGTKPG
+2034 NGSKPG
-2041 DGGNSGE
+2041 S
-2048 DNGTKPGDGGNAGE
+2048 
-2062 DNGTK
+2062 
-2067 PGDGGNSGE
+2067 
-2076 DNGTKPGDGGNS
+2076 GGNS

-2102 SSSDSSKPEISERKP
+2102 SSSDSSETEISEGKP
-2117 DISRDSKKGYIDPVK
+2117 DSGRDSKKGYIDPVK
-2132 GIIPGAAN
+2132 GIIPGAVN

-2167 AGKMIVGEHDNMQT
+2167 AGKVAAGEHNNIQA
-2181 VEHQWELINGSWYAF
+2181 VEHQWEMINGNWYAF
-2196 DDQGYLRVGLVY
+2196 DERGYLKIGYFY
-2208 DAGYRGWFYMDENSG
+2208 DAGYKGWFYLDENSR
-2223 MQTGWVLINE
+2223 MQTGWVLINGK
-2233 RWYFF
+2233 WYFF
-2238 NSVSDGTRG
+2238 NPVSDGTKG
-2247 MMFIGRKTPD
+2247 MMLIGRKTPD
-2257 EYFVTEDGSWDG
+2257 GYFVTEDGTWDG

>member
-1 MRYNFRR
+1 MIFWRQRLDDKREADRMRYNFRR

-1308 VDKAAVGSPIT
+1308 VDKAAVGRPIT

-2048 DNGTKPGDGGNAGE
+2048 DNGTKPGDGGN
-2062 DNGTK
+2062 
-2067 PGDGGNSGE
+2067 
-2076 DNGTKPGDGGNS
+2076 S

>member
-80 LLRTLSAAKE
+80 LLRTLSAGAE
-90 YDLKNGEVIIDR
+90 YDLKKGKVIIDQN
-102 DGDYTISGTYKK
+102 GVYTISGTYEK
-114 TTGTAHITDHVITV
+114 TTGTDHVITV
-128 KKDVSATITLKGVSI
+128 KEGVSATITLKGVSI

-149 TVKMSCIEL
+149 TVQMSCIEL
-158 EEGADVTLVLSGM
+158 EKGADVTLVLSGK

-178 DSGAAIHVPEG
+178 NSGAAIHVPEG

-194 RAGSDQDVLYSF
+194 RAGSDQDVLYAF

-237 MSLTDKGTEKG
+237 MRLTDKGTEKG

-306 RGGEYNST
+306 RGGEYNRS
-314 VKAVAIG
+314 VNAVAIG
-321 PETVDGM
+321 PKMVDGKN
-328 DNSFTLKASEKE
+328 NSFTLKASEIE
-340 KATAEFLGVD
+340 KATAEFRGVD
-350 PTKTYTVNIGNEQTI
+350 QTKTYTVNIGNEQTI
-365 KYPGSRVVIKYGE
+365 EYPGGRVKISYGE
-378 QTRNGKLTVTPEEGV
+378 KTRNGRLTVTPEEGV
-393 TYFGN
+393 TYSGS
-398 GRVEIAGAGP
+398 GRVEIAGTGP
-408 YTVTMADSGTA
+408 YTVTMNDSGTA
-419 TREFIEIKSS
+419 TSEFIEIKSS
-429 CTVTLKQLNIYPN
+429 CTVTLKQLNIYPK
-442 AQKVPAIDIDEGLK
+442 APKVPAIDIDEGLQ

-469 GSELAAAIDNHGT
+469 GAELAAAIDNHGT
-482 PLEITGSGSLD
+482 PLEITGSGGLD

-504 GSCYVYSVPVGKN
+504 GSCYVTSVPVGKN
-517 ITISDGDLTLRSN
+517 ITISGGDLTLRSN
-530 GDGTCLGAGAAG
+530 GEGTCLGAGAAG
-542 STSTGSADN
+542 SRSTGSADN

-565 GGYCIGSTDFCVSSV
+565 GGYCIGSTDFDVASE
-580 PNIRIT
+580 PNIQIT

-600 ICQSPITIAPDNGK
+600 ICQSPITIAPENGK

-643 TYMRVKFGT
+643 KYMRVKFGT

-657 VTGGTIVSTESNFA
+657 VTGGTIVSTESKFA
-671 EGEKVPISAS
+671 EGEKVPVSAS
-681 AKIEDGAGGTLY
+681 AEIADGDGGTLY
-693 FAGWTVENGSG
+693 FAGWTVKKGSG

-710 SSETTF
+710 SSGTTF

-738 DGTITPEQ
+738 DGTITPGRE
-746 ANYAPGSTV
+746 NYAPGSTV
-755 TITAKDKSSD
+755 TITAKDKSSE

-779 EFLNGTASQKTA
+779 EFLNGTARQKTA

-851 FENCYSSTTKFTIG
+851 FENFYSSTTRFTIG

-908 KYEISLK
+908 RYEISLK

-946 LRIGNKAN
+946 LRIENKAK

-967 KQWNCVYVQDN
+967 KQSNCVYVQDN
-978 SYLTITSIQ
+978 SHLTITSIQ

-998 EGNKSGQINYA
+998 ESGVINHA

-1025 KGEYEAAGIGGDA
+1025 KGEYGAAGIGGNAWGKID
-1038 RVTNNNF
+1038 NF
-1045 SISIEGGTVEADGG
+1045 SISIEGGTVEASGG

-1068 SRAGGNVNIN
+1068 NRAGGNVNIN

-1093 GIGIGYDSWAKS
+1093 GIGIGYESGAKS

-1115 GKGGNRLSGENTTSG
+1115 GKGGDRYAGENTTSG
-1130 VGAGSKNDD
+1130 VGTGSKYDN
-1139 VEFFIDQKALIM
+1139 VEFDINERALIM
-1151 HGLSSADAKVTAEAI
+1151 HGLRSANEKVPAEEI
-1166 NKKTTRMGR
+1166 NQKTTRMGR
-1175 CAVIYFQADE
+1175 CAVIYFPTDE

-1207 QFTAAVKGAKDPTVD
+1207 QFTAAVKEAKDPTVD

-1271 KQIQTGLA
+1271 KQIQTGL
-1279 VGSKE
+1279 VVDPKE
-1284 IEVGDPVLAVM
+1284 IEVGDFVSAVM
-1295 TVPEGMSGQIRFY
+1295 TVPKGMSGQIRFY

-1319 STGGETSFPI
+1319 STGGETSFTI

-1377 IYYGQQAS
+1377 IHYGQQAYD
-1385 SAGLQG
+1385 AGLQG
-1391 GKSGAIPGDFG
+1391 GRYGAIPGYFG

-1410 GTDEALCHFTPK
+1410 GIDEALCHFTPK

-1431 IYNKIKIKVLLATPE
+1431 IYHKVKIKVLPATPE

-1461 KDAVISGGKVI
+1461 KDVVISGGKVI
-1472 NPNYISG
+1472 N
-1479 QKKMIVDGKW
+1479 
-1489 GFKDPDSVLYP
+1489 
-1500 DTSCA
+1500 
-1505 VVFTPEDTKNYTG
+1505 
-1518 ATETE
+1518 
-1523 VSVTVSAAKPDLTM
+1523 
-1537 KLDRE
+1537 
-1542 TQVAGKR
+1542 
-1549 ITVSAK
+1549 
-1555 AKNAFSPALEDVP
+1555 
-1568 EIRISYQIGDG
+1568 
-1579 AEQTASGNEIQI
+1579 
-1591 PIGTAVGTIITIT
+1591 
-1604 AKTAAV
+1604 
-1610 DGRYIET
+1610 
-1617 SETKTVTVADKTIVD
+1617 
-1632 KQISVT
+1632 
-1638 VPDVEYGS
+1638 
-1646 SPVPKGT
+1646 
-1653 FAGNVDGDETWAYTY
+1653 
-1668 SVDGGNTWST
+1668 
-1678 EAPKTVGSYL
+1678 
-1688 VKAFYEDDSQKG
+1688 
-1700 ENISSWNIIPK
+1700 
-1711 TVIVEGVVLEKKIY
+1711 
-1725 DGRTDVN
+1725 
-1732 VRSVS
+1732 
-1737 FGGLA
+1737 
-1742 NGDTLESKDYS
+1742 
-1753 AAAEFEDAN
+1753 
-1762 AGTDKKAF
+1762 
-1770 VEVSLS
+1770 
-1776 DTENAKNYVL
+1776 
-1786 DQAGKFILDGQSI
+1786 
-1799 KKAEAPSVPEI
+1799 
-1810 SEAYSYGISG
+1810 
-1820 EQEIVLSGFSE
+1820 
-1831 DCGEISGGNAD
+1831 
-1842 IISDESG
+1842 
-1849 ILEEKI
+1849 
-1855 AVEGTQLKFALK
+1855 
-1867 KNDRSQI
+1867 
-1874 GASAVIRV
+1874 
-1882 SGILTENY
+1882 
-1890 KIPDIQVVISLNDKN
+1890 
-1905 EQHPIA
+1905 
-1911 GTITFQ
+1911 
-1917 LNGDEKTFTAEIGA
+1917 
-1931 VEGAEYSFD
+1931 
-1940 GTTWSD
+1940 
-1946 NNRKDDCQPDTLY
+1946 
-1959 HGWIRLKETETENA
+1959 
-1973 GPAAKVSG
+1973 
-1981 RTPKLAEKPP
+1981 
-1991 VVGPEKPGDGG
+1991 
-2002 NTGGDNGTK
+2002 
-2011 PGDGGNAGEDNG
+2011 
-2023 TKPGDGGNAGE
+2023 
-2034 DNGTKPG
+2034 
-2041 DGGNSGE
+2041 
-2048 DNGTKPGDGGNAGE
+2048 
-2062 DNGTK
+2062 
-2067 PGDGGNSGE
+2067 
-2076 DNGTKPGDGGNS
+2076 
-2088 GENNGSRPGSGTGS
+2088 
-2102 SSSDSSKPEISERKP
+2102 
-2117 DISRDSKKGYIDPVK
+2117 
-2132 GIIPGAAN
+2132 
-2140 KAVNDGHSHWM
+2140 
-2151 KDKNGWWLRYS
+2151 
-2162 DGSYA
+2162 
-2167 AGKMIVGEHDNMQT
+2167 
-2181 VEHQWELINGSWYAF
+2181 
-2196 DDQGYLRVGLVY
+2196 
-2208 DAGYRGWFYMDENSG
+2208 
-2223 MQTGWVLINE
+2223 
-2233 RWYFF
+2233 
-2238 NSVSDGTRG
+2238 
-2247 MMFIGRKTPD
+2247 
-2257 EYFVTEDGSWDG
+2257 
-2269 KTK
+2269 

>member
-80 LLRTLSAAKE
+80 LLRTLSAEAE
-90 YDLKNGEVIIDR
+90 YDLKNGEVIIDQN
-102 DGDYTISGTYKK
+102 GDYTISGTYEK
-114 TTGTAHITDHVITV
+114 TTGTDHVITV
-128 KKDVSATITLKGVSI
+128 KNGVSATITLKGVSI

-149 TVKMSCIEL
+149 TVQMSCIEL
-158 EEGADVTLVLSGM
+158 EKGADVTLVLSGK

-178 DSGAAIHVPEG
+178 NSGAAIHVPEG

-194 RAGSDQDVLYSF
+194 RAGSDQDVLYAF

-237 MSLTDKGTEKG
+237 MRLTDEGPEKG

-258 SGSAGIGG
+258 SGADG
-266 GMITIA
+266 T
-272 GGSVYAAAS
+272 GGSRIVITGGSIYAAAS
-281 VGAGIGGGYKGT
+281 VGSGIGGGSNGT
-293 SGTVVISGGDVEA
+293 SGPIEISGGEIDA
-306 RGGEYNST
+306 WGGKDNNT
-314 VKAVAIG
+314 VTTAAIG
-321 PETVDGM
+321 PDTVGGK
-328 DNSFTLKASEKE
+328 NNIFTLRAGETQ

-365 KYPGSRVVIKYGE
+365 KYPGSRVKISYGE
-378 QTRNGKLTVTPEEGV
+378 KTRNGKLTVTPEEGV
-393 TYFGN
+393 TYSGN

-408 YTVTMADSGTA
+408 YTVTMTDSGTA

-442 AQKVPAIDIDEGLK
+442 APKVPAIDIDAGLA

-469 GSELAAAIDNHGT
+469 GAELAAAIDNHGT

-504 GSCYVYSVPVGKN
+504 GSYSLYSVPIGKN
-517 ITISDGDLTLRSN
+517 ITISGGDLTLRSN

-542 STSTGSADN
+542 SASTGSADN

-565 GGYCIGSTDFCVSSV
+565 GGYCIGSTDFDVYPV

-600 ICQSPITIAPDNGK
+600 ICQSPITIAPENGK

-629 LGLRGEGKYEPASE
+629 LGLRGEGAYEPASE
-643 TYMRVKFGT
+643 KYMRVKFGT

-657 VTGGTIVSTESNFA
+657 VMGGTIASTEFTFA
-671 EGEKVPISAS
+671 EGEKVPVSAN
-681 AKIEDGAGGTLY
+681 AEITDGVGGTLY
-693 FAGWTVENGSG
+693 FAGWTIKKGNGE
-704 TFADPL
+704 FADPA

-729 TGGYSVTVA
+729 TDGYSVTVT

-755 TITAKDKSSD
+755 TITAKDKSSE

-821 YRTGDVIEITA
+821 YRTGDVIEIA
-832 FLPAGSEFSSW
+832 ADLPTGSEFSSW
-843 TLDSGSGT
+843 TLDSGEGT

-865 SEDAVVTAQYK
+865 SKDAVITAQYK

-884 IVSGGILGTDYKYEN
+884 VVSGGILGTDYKYEN
-899 ETLTITGSG
+899 GTLTITGSG

-935 LHSVK
+935 LHGVN
-940 VNGNKA
+940 VNGSSA
-946 LRIGNKAN
+946 LSIKNGAN

-967 KQWNCVYVQDN
+967 TKSNCVYVQDN

-998 EGNKSGQINYA
+998 EGNKSGGTNHA

-1038 RVTNNNF
+1038 RVQNKNF
-1045 SISIEGGTVEADGG
+1045 FISIEGGTVEADGG

-1068 SRAGGNVNIN
+1068 SQAGGNININ

-1093 GIGIGYDSWAKS
+1093 GIGIGYNSRAKS

-1115 GKGGNRLSGENTTSG
+1115 GKGGDRYAGENTTSG
-1130 VGAGSKNDD
+1130 VGAGSKNND
-1139 VEFFIDQKALIM
+1139 VEFVIDKKALIM
-1151 HGLSSADAKVTAEAI
+1151 HGLSSADEKVTAEEI
-1166 NKKTTRMGR
+1166 NQKTTRMGR

-1207 QFTAAVKGAKDPTVD
+1207 QFTVAVKEAKDPTVD

-1247 KAETLSVTA
+1247 KAEALSVTA
-1256 GLRSYNKTA
+1256 SLRSYNKTA
-1265 SAKVTV
+1265 FAEVTV
-1271 KQIQTGLA
+1271 TQIQAGLA

-1284 IEVGDPVLAVM
+1284 IEVGDSVLAVM

-1319 STGGETSFPI
+1319 STGGETPFTI
-1329 GKELL
+1329 EKELL

-1362 KRNPQIEK
+1362 KRNPQIVS
-1370 WPEAIRE
+1370 WPEAIRN
-1377 IYYGQQAS
+1377 IYYGQRAS

-1391 GKSGAIPGDFG
+1391 GISGDIPGDFG

-1410 GTDEALCHFTPK
+1410 GIDEALCHFTPK

-1431 IYNKIKIKVLLATPE
+1431 IYHEVKIKVLPATPE

-1472 NPNYISG
+1472 NPNYVSG
-1479 QKKMIVDGKW
+1479 QKRMIVDGKW
-1489 GFKDPDSVLYP
+1489 SFKDPDSVLHP
-1500 DTSCA
+1500 GVSCT

-1518 ATETE
+1518 AIEKE
-1523 VSVTVSAAKPDLTM
+1523 VSVTVSAAKPDLTIE
-1537 KLDRE
+1537 LDRE
-1542 TQVAGKR
+1542 TQVAGKK
-1549 ITVSAK
+1549 ITVSAE
-1555 AKNAFSPALEDVP
+1555 AKNAFSSALEDVP
-1568 EIRISYQIGDG
+1568 EIRVSYKIGNG

-1591 PIGTAVGTIITIT
+1591 PIGTAIGTLITIT

-1617 SETKTVTVADKTIVD
+1617 SETRTVTVADKTIVD
-1632 KQISVT
+1632 EQISVT

-1646 SPVPKGT
+1646 SPVPEGT
-1653 FAGNVDGDETWAYTY
+1653 FAGNVDGDEAWAYTY

-1711 TVIVEGVVLEKKIY
+1711 TVIVAGVVLEEKIY

-1786 DQAGKFILDGQSI
+1786 DQAGKIILDGQSI

-1820 EQEIVLSGFSE
+1820 EQEIVLSGFPE

-1882 SGILTENY
+1882 SGVLTENY
-1890 KIPDIQVVISLNDKN
+1890 EIPDILVVISLNDKN

-1973 GPAAKVSG
+1973 GPAAEVSG

-1991 VVGPEKPGDGG
+1991 VDGPEKPGDGG

-2011 PGDGGNAGEDNG
+2011 PGDGGNA
-2023 TKPGDGGNAGE
+2023 
-2034 DNGTKPG
+2034 
-2041 DGGNSGE
+2041 
-2048 DNGTKPGDGGNAGE
+2048 
-2062 DNGTK
+2062 
-2067 PGDGGNSGE
+2067 GE

-2181 VEHQWELINGSWYAF
+2181 VEHQWELINGSWYTF
-2196 DDQGYLRVGLVY
+2196 DEQGYLRVGLFY

-2238 NSVSDGTRG
+2238 NPVSDGTRG
-2247 MMFIGRKTPD
+2247 MMFTGRKTPD

>member
-65 KKDELLKLKA
+65 KKDELSKLKA

-90 YDLKNGEVIIDR
+90 YDLKNGEVIIDQ
-102 DGDYTISGTYKK
+102 DGDYTISGTYEK

-158 EEGADVTLVLSGM
+158 EEGANVTLVLSGK

-178 DSGAAIHVPEG
+178 NSRAAIHVPEG

-194 RAGSDQDVLYSF
+194 RAGSDQATLYAF

-222 GEITIESGTVAACSG
+222 GKITIESGTVTACSG
-237 MSLTDKGTEKG
+237 MRLTENGPENSTV
-248 TESDSGAGIG
+248 SHSGAGIG
-258 SGSAGIGG
+258 SGADG
-266 GMITIA
+266 T
-272 GGSVYAAAS
+272 GGSRIVITGGSIYAAAS
-281 VGAGIGGGYKGT
+281 VGSGIGGGSNGT
-293 SGTVVISGGDVEA
+293 SGPIEISGGEIDA
-306 RGGEYNST
+306 WGGKDNNIVT
-314 VKAVAIG
+314 TAAIG
-321 PETVDGM
+321 PDTVGGK
-328 DNSFTLKASEKE
+328 NNIFTLRAGDTQ

-350 PTKTYTVNIGNEQTI
+350 PTKTVIVNLGDEQTI
-365 KYPGSRVVIKYGE
+365 KYPGRRVKISYGE
-378 QTRNGKLTVTPEEGV
+378 QTRNGKITVTPEEGV
-393 TYFGN
+393 TYSGS
-398 GRVEIAGAGP
+398 GRVEIAGTGP
-408 YTVTMADSGTA
+408 YTVTMTDPGTA
-419 TREFIEIKSS
+419 TWEFIEIKSS
-429 CTVTLKQLNIYPN
+429 CTVTLNQLNIYPN
-442 AQKVPAIDIDEGLK
+442 APKVPAIDIDAGLE

-469 GSELAAAIDNHGT
+469 GAELAAAIDNHGT

-517 ITISDGDLTLRSN
+517 ITISGGDLTLRSN

-542 STSTGSADN
+542 NASTGSADN

-565 GGYCIGSTDFCVSSV
+565 GGYCIGSTDLYVNPV
-580 PNIRIT
+580 PNIQIT

-600 ICQSPITIAPDNGK
+600 ICQSPITIAPENGK

-652 PHNLT
+652 PHKLT
-657 VTGGTIVSTESNFA
+657 VTGGAITSTESEFA
-671 EGEKVPISAS
+671 EGEKVPVSAS
-681 AKIEDGAGGTLY
+681 AVITNGAGGTLY

-704 TFADPL
+704 TFGDPL
-710 SSETTF
+710 SSGTTF

-738 DGTITPEQ
+738 DGTITPGQ

-755 TITAKDKSSD
+755 TITAKDKSSE
-765 KLCFDRW
+765 KLCFDHW

-821 YRTGDVIEITA
+821 YRTGDIIEITA
-832 FLPAGSEFSSW
+832 SLPAGSEFSSW

-851 FENCYSSTTKFTIG
+851 FENFYSSTTRFTIG

-908 KYEISLK
+908 RYEISLK

-946 LRIGNKAN
+946 LRIENKAK

-967 KQWNCVYVQDN
+967 KQSNCVYVQDN
-978 SYLTITSIQ
+978 SHLTITSIQ

-998 EGNKSGQINYA
+998 ESGVINHA

-1025 KGEYEAAGIGGDA
+1025 KGEYGAAGIGGNAWGKID
-1038 RVTNNNF
+1038 NF
-1045 SISIEGGTVEADGG
+1045 SISIEGGTVEASGG

-1068 SRAGGNVNIN
+1068 NQIGGNVNIN

-1093 GIGIGYDSWAKS
+1093 GIGIGYESGAKS

-1115 GKGGNRLSGENTTSG
+1115 GKGGDRYAGENTTSG
-1130 VGAGSKNDD
+1130 VGTGSKYDN
-1139 VEFFIDQKALIM
+1139 VEFDINERALIM
-1151 HGLSSADAKVTAEAI
+1151 HGLRSANEKVTAEEI
-1166 NKKTTRMGR
+1166 NQKTTRMGR
-1175 CAVIYFQADE
+1175 CAVIYFPTDE
-1185 SGEAASISLTPK
+1185 SGEDASISLTPE

-1207 QFTAAVKGAKDPTVD
+1207 QFTAAVKEAKDPTVD

-1271 KQIQTGLA
+1271 NQIQTGL
-1279 VGSKE
+1279 VVDPKE
-1284 IEVGDPVLAVM
+1284 IEVGASVSAVM

-1308 VDKAAVGSPIT
+1308 VDKAAVGRPIT
-1319 STGGETSFPI
+1319 STGGETSFTI
-1329 GKELL
+1329 EKELL

-1362 KRNPQIEK
+1362 KRNPQVEK
-1370 WPEAIRE
+1370 WPEAIKE

-1431 IYNKIKIKVLLATPE
+1431 IYNKIKIKVLPATPE
-1446 VEENPAVNIQYGQSL
+1446 VKENPAVNIQYGQSL

-1518 ATETE
+1518 ATEKE

-1537 KLDRE
+1537 ELDRE

-1700 ENISSWNIIPK
+1700 KNISSWNIIPK
-1711 TVIVEGVVLEKKIY
+1711 TVIVAGIVLEEKIY

-1799 KKAEAPSVPEI
+1799 EKAEAPSVPEI
-1810 SEAYSYGISG
+1810 SEAYSYGVSG
-1820 EQEIVLSGFSE
+1820 EQEIVLSGFPE

-1882 SGILTENY
+1882 SGVLTENY
-1890 KIPDIQVVISLNDKN
+1890 EIPDIQVVISLNDKN

-1973 GPAAKVSG
+1973 GPAAEVSG

-1991 VVGPEKPGDGG
+1991 VDGPEKPGDGG

-2011 PGDGGNAGEDNG
+2011 PGDGGNA
-2023 TKPGDGGNAGE
+2023 
-2034 DNGTKPG
+2034 
-2041 DGGNSGE
+2041 
-2048 DNGTKPGDGGNAGE
+2048 
-2062 DNGTK
+2062 
-2067 PGDGGNSGE
+2067 GE

-2196 DDQGYLRVGLVY
+2196 DEQGYLRVGLVY

-2238 NSVSDGTRG
+2238 NPVSDGTRG

>member
-65 KKDELLKLKA
+65 KKDELSKLKA

-90 YDLKNGEVIIDR
+90 YDLKNGEVIIDQ
-102 DGDYTISGTYKK
+102 DGDYTISGTYEK

-158 EEGADVTLVLSGM
+158 EEGANVTLVLSGK

-178 DSGAAIHVPEG
+178 NSRAAIHVPEG

-194 RAGSDQDVLYSF
+194 RAGSDQATLYAF

-222 GEITIESGTVAACSG
+222 GKITIESGTVTACSG
-237 MSLTDKGTEKG
+237 MRLTENGPENSTV
-248 TESDSGAGIG
+248 SHSGAGIG
-258 SGSAGIGG
+258 SGADG
-266 GMITIA
+266 T
-272 GGSVYAAAS
+272 GGSRIVITGGSIYAAAS
-281 VGAGIGGGYKGT
+281 VGSGIGGGSNGT
-293 SGTVVISGGDVEA
+293 SGPIEISGGEIDA
-306 RGGEYNST
+306 WGGKDNNIVT
-314 VKAVAIG
+314 TAAIG
-321 PETVDGM
+321 PDTVGGK
-328 DNSFTLKASEKE
+328 NNIFTLRAGDTQ

-350 PTKTYTVNIGNEQTI
+350 PTKTVIVNLGDEQTI
-365 KYPGSRVVIKYGE
+365 KYPGRRVKISYGE
-378 QTRNGKLTVTPEEGV
+378 QTRNGKITVTPEEGV
-393 TYFGN
+393 TYSGS
-398 GRVEIAGAGP
+398 GRVEIAGTGP
-408 YTVTMADSGTA
+408 YTVTMTDPGTA
-419 TREFIEIKSS
+419 TWEFIEIKSS
-429 CTVTLKQLNIYPN
+429 CTVTLNQLNIYPN
-442 AQKVPAIDIDEGLK
+442 APKVPAIDIDAGLE

-469 GSELAAAIDNHGT
+469 GAELAAAIDNHGT

-517 ITISDGDLTLRSN
+517 ITISGGDLTLRSN

-542 STSTGSADN
+542 NASTGSADN

-565 GGYCIGSTDFCVSSV
+565 GGYCIGSTDLYVNPV
-580 PNIRIT
+580 PNIQIT

-600 ICQSPITIAPDNGK
+600 ICQSPITIAPENGK

-652 PHNLT
+652 PHKLT
-657 VTGGTIVSTESNFA
+657 VTGGAITSTESEFA
-671 EGEKVPISAS
+671 EGEKVPVSAS
-681 AKIEDGAGGTLY
+681 AVITNGAGGTLY

-704 TFADPL
+704 TFGDPL
-710 SSETTF
+710 SSGTTF

-765 KLCFDRW
+765 KLCFDHW
-772 EITNGNG
+772 EITKGNG

-791 QLKVNSSLS
+791 QLKVNSRLS

-821 YRTGDVIEITA
+821 YRTGDVIEIA
-832 FLPAGSEFSSW
+832 AALPTGSEFSSW
-843 TLDSGSGT
+843 TLDSGEGT

-884 IVSGGILGTDYKYEN
+884 FVSGGTLGTDYKYEN
-899 ETLTITGSG
+899 GTLTITGSG

-915 EGIETTGNQITVQ
+915 EGIETTGNQIMVQ

-940 VNGNKA
+940 VNGDYA
-946 LRIGNKAN
+946 LRIKDKAK

-1025 KGEYEAAGIGGDA
+1025 KGEYEAAGIGKDA
-1038 RVTNNNF
+1038 REQKTNF

-1068 SRAGGNVNIN
+1068 SQAGGNVNIN

-1093 GIGIGYDSWAKS
+1093 GIGIGYNSWAKS

-1115 GKGGNRLSGENTTSG
+1115 GKGGDRYAGEKTTSG

-1139 VEFFIDQKALIM
+1139 VEFYINERALIM
-1151 HGLSSADAKVTAEAI
+1151 HGPSSADEKVTAKEI
-1166 NKKTTRMGR
+1166 NQKTTRMGR
-1175 CAVIYFQADE
+1175 CAVIYFPTDE
-1185 SGEAASISLTPK
+1185 SGEDASISLTPE

-1207 QFTAAVKGAKDPTVD
+1207 QFTAAVKEAKDPTVD

-1256 GLRSYNKTA
+1256 SLRSYNKTA

-1279 VGSKE
+1279 VTSEE
-1284 IEVGDPVLAVM
+1284 IEVGDSVLAVM

-1319 STGGETSFPI
+1319 STGGETSFKI
-1329 GKELL
+1329 EKELL

-1349 FRVKSGQISVTVK
+1349 FRVKSGQISVAVK
-1362 KRNPQIEK
+1362 KRNPQIVK

-1377 IYYGQQAS
+1377 IHYGQQAL

-1391 GKSGAIPGDFG
+1391 GEYGAIPGDFG

-1422 PEYRDTYET
+1422 PAYRDTYET
-1431 IYNKIKIKVLLATPE
+1431 IYNKIKIKVLPATPK

-1537 KLDRE
+1537 ELDRE

-1638 VPDVEYGS
+1638 IPDVEYGS
-1646 SPVPKGT
+1646 SPVPKET

-1700 ENISSWNIIPK
+1700 KNISSWNIIPK
-1711 TVIVEGVVLEKKIY
+1711 TVIVAGIVLEEKIY

-1776 DTENAKNYVL
+1776 DTENAKNYVM

-1820 EQEIVLSGFSE
+1820 EQEIVLSGFPE

-1882 SGILTENY
+1882 SGVLTENY
-1890 KIPDIQVVISLNDKN
+1890 EIPDIQVVISLNDKN

-1917 LNGDEKTFTAEIGA
+1917 LNDDEKTFTAEIGA

-1973 GPAAKVSG
+1973 GPAAEVSG

-1991 VVGPEKPGDGG
+1991 VDGPEKPGDGG

-2023 TKPGDGGNAGE
+2023 TKPGDGGNSE
-2034 DNGTKPG
+2034 
-2041 DGGNSGE
+2041 
-2048 DNGTKPGDGGNAGE
+2048 
-2062 DNGTK
+2062 
-2067 PGDGGNSGE
+2067 
-2076 DNGTKPGDGGNS
+2076 
-2088 GENNGSRPGSGTGS
+2088 ENNGSRPGSGTGS

-2181 VEHQWELINGSWYAF
+2181 VEHQWELINGSWYTF
-2196 DDQGYLRVGLVY
+2196 DEQGYLRVGLFY

-2238 NSVSDGTRG
+2238 NPVSDGTRG

>member
-80 LLRTLSAAKE
+80 LLRTLSAEAE
-90 YDLKNGEVIIDR
+90 YDLKKGEVIIDR

-149 TVKMSCIEL
+149 TAKMSCIEL
-158 EEGADVTLVLSGM
+158 EEGTDVTLVLSGM

-178 DSGAAIHVPEG
+178 NSGAAIHVPEG
-189 SSLTI
+189 SSLTM
-194 RAGSDQDVLYSF
+194 RAGSDKDVLYAF

-222 GEITIESGTVAACSG
+222 GKITIESGTVTACSG
-237 MSLTDKGTEKG
+237 MRLTENRPENSTV
-248 TESDSGAGIG
+248 SHSGAGIG
-258 SGSAGIGG
+258 SGADG
-266 GMITIA
+266 T
-272 GGSVYAAAS
+272 GGSRIVITGGSIYAAAS
-281 VGAGIGGGYKGT
+281 VGSGIGGGSNGT
-293 SGTVVISGGDVEA
+293 SGPIEISGGEIDA
-306 RGGEYNST
+306 WGGKDNNIVT
-314 VKAVAIG
+314 TAAIG
-321 PETVDGM
+321 PDTVGGK
-328 DNSFTLKASEKE
+328 NNIFTLRAGETQ

-350 PTKTYTVNIGNEQTI
+350 PPQTYTVNIGNEQTI
-365 KYPGSRVVIKYGE
+365 KYPGRRVKISYGE
-378 QTRNGKLTVTPEEGV
+378 QTRNGKITVTPEKGV
-393 TYFGN
+393 TYPGN
-398 GRVEIAGAGP
+398 GRVEIAGTGP
-408 YTVTMADSGTA
+408 YTVTMTDPGTA
-419 TREFIEIKSS
+419 TSEFIEIKSS
-429 CTVTLKQLNIYPN
+429 CTVTLKQLNIYPK
-442 AQKVPAIDIDEGLK
+442 APKVPAIDIDAGLE
-456 KVTLKLEGRNILK
+456 KVTLKLEDRNILK
-469 GSELAAAIDNHGT
+469 GAELAAAIDNHGT

-504 GSCYVYSVPVGKN
+504 GSCYVNSVPVGKN
-517 ITISDGDLTLRSN
+517 ITISGGDLTLRSN

-542 STSTGSADN
+542 SASTGSADN

-565 GGYCIGSTDFCVSSV
+565 GGYCIGSTDFFVYPV
-580 PNIRIT
+580 PNIQIT

-592 TVSGDTGK
+592 TVSGDPGK
-600 ICQSPITIAPDNGK
+600 ICQSPITIAPENGK

-652 PHNLT
+652 SHNLT
-657 VTGGTIVSTESNFA
+657 VTGGTIVSTESTFA
-671 EGEKVPISAS
+671 EGEKVPVSAN
-681 AKIEDGAGGTLY
+681 AEITDGVGGTLY
-693 FAGWTVENGSG
+693 FAGWTIKKGNGE
-704 TFADPL
+704 FADPA

-729 TGGYSVTVA
+729 TDGYSVTVT

-800 VKAVYVSGHSLTVNN
+800 VKAVYVSGHRLTVNN

-832 FLPAGSEFSSW
+832 SLPAGSEFSSW

-851 FENCYSSTTKFTIG
+851 FANVYSSTTSFTIG

-884 IVSGGILGTDYKYEN
+884 IVSGGTLGTDYKYEN
-899 ETLTITGSG
+899 KILTITGSG

-928 GGTPVIT
+928 GGKPVIT

-940 VNGNKA
+940 VNGDYA
-946 LRIGNKAN
+946 LRIRNEAN

-967 KQWNCVYVQDN
+967 KKSNCVYVSDN

-998 EGNKSGQINYA
+998 EGNKSGEINHA

-1025 KGEYEAAGIGGDA
+1025 KGEYEAAGIGKDA
-1038 RVTNNNF
+1038 REQKTNF

-1068 SRAGGNVNIN
+1068 NQAGGNVNIS

-1093 GIGIGYDSWAKS
+1093 GIGIGYNSWAKS
-1105 RITITGGRTE
+1105 RITITGGRTDAR
-1115 GKGGNRLSGENTTSG
+1115 GGSRSSGENTTSG

-1139 VEFFIDQKALIM
+1139 VEFFIDEKALIM
-1151 HGLSSADAKVTAEAI
+1151 HGLSSADENVTAQEI
-1166 NKKTTRMGR
+1166 NQKTTRMGR

-1185 SGEAASISLTPK
+1185 SGEAASISLTPE

-1207 QFTAAVKGAKDPTVD
+1207 QFTAAVKEAKDPTVD

-1265 SAKVTV
+1265 SAVVTV

-1279 VGSKE
+1279 VTSEE
-1284 IEVGDPVLAVM
+1284 IEVGDSVLAVM

-1319 STGGETSFPI
+1319 STGGKTSFTI

-1362 KRNPQIEK
+1362 KRNPQIVS
-1370 WPEAIRE
+1370 WPEAIRN

-1431 IYNKIKIKVLLATPE
+1431 IYNKIKIKVLPATPR
-1446 VEENPAVNIQYGQSL
+1446 VEEDPVVNIQYGQSL

-1472 NPNYISG
+1472 NPNYILG
-1479 QKKMIVDGKW
+1479 QKQMIVDGKW
-1489 GFKDPDSVLYP
+1489 SFKDPDSVLYP

-1518 ATETE
+1518 ATEKE

-1537 KLDRE
+1537 ELDRE

-1638 VPDVEYGS
+1638 IPDVEYGS

-1700 ENISSWNIIPK
+1700 ENISSWNITPRTLSIADA
-1711 TVIVEGVVLEKKIY
+1711 VLEEKIY
-1725 DGRTDVN
+1725 DGSREAD

-1737 FGGLA
+1737 FDGLV
-1742 NGDTLESKDYS
+1742 NGDHLGDEDYS
-1753 AAAEFEDAN
+1753 AEAEFEDAN
-1762 AGTDKKAF
+1762 AGTDKKAS
-1770 VEVSLS
+1770 VHVSLS

-1786 DQAGKFILDGQSI
+1786 NQDGSIILDGQTI
-1799 KKAEAPSVPEI
+1799 KKAAAPAIPEI

-1820 EQEIVLSGFSE
+1820 EQEIVLSGFPE

-1874 GASAVIRV
+1874 GVSAVIRV
-1882 SGILTENY
+1882 SGVLTENY

-1940 GTTWSD
+1940 GINWSD

-2023 TKPGDGGNAGE
+2023 TKPGDGGNSDGN
-2034 DNGTKPG
+2034 NGSKPG
-2041 DGGNSGE
+2041 S
-2048 DNGTKPGDGGNAGE
+2048 
-2062 DNGTK
+2062 
-2067 PGDGGNSGE
+2067 
-2076 DNGTKPGDGGNS
+2076 GGNS

-2102 SSSDSSKPEISERKP
+2102 SSSDSSETEISEGKP
-2117 DISRDSKKGYIDPVK
+2117 DSGRDSKKGYIDPVK
-2132 GIIPGAAN
+2132 GIIPGAVN

-2167 AGKMIVGEHDNMQT
+2167 AGKVAAGEHNNIQA
-2181 VEHQWELINGSWYAF
+2181 VEHQWEMINGNWYAF
-2196 DDQGYLRVGLVY
+2196 DERGYLKIGYFY
-2208 DAGYRGWFYMDENSG
+2208 DAGYKGWFYLDENSR
-2223 MQTGWVLINE
+2223 MQTGWVLINGK
-2233 RWYFF
+2233 WYFF
-2238 NSVSDGTRG
+2238 NPVSDGTKG
-2247 MMFIGRKTPD
+2247 MMLIGRKTPD
-2257 EYFVTEDGSWDG
+2257 GYFVTEDGTWDG

>member
-1 MRYNFRR
+1 MIFWRQRLEDKREADRMRYNFRR

-65 KKDELLKLKA
+65 KKNELLKLKA

-80 LLRTLSAAKE
+80 LLRTLSAGAE
-90 YDLKNGEVIIDR
+90 YDLKNGEVTIDQN
-102 DGDYTISGTYKK
+102 GDYTISGTYKK
-114 TTGTAHITDHVITV
+114 TTGTDHVITV
-128 KKDVSATITLKGVSI
+128 KKNVSATITLKGVSI

-149 TVKMSCIEL
+149 TVQMSCIEL

-178 DSGAAIHVPEG
+178 NSGAAIHVPEG
-189 SSLTI
+189 SRLTI

-237 MSLTDKGTEKG
+237 MRLTDKGTEKE

-293 SGTVVISGGDVEA
+293 SGSIVISGGDVEA
-306 RGGEYNST
+306 RGGEYNRS
-314 VKAVAIG
+314 VNAVAIG
-321 PETVDGM
+321 PKMVDGKN
-328 DNSFTLKASEKE
+328 NSFTLKASGKE

-350 PTKTYTVNIGNEQTI
+350 QTKTYTVNIGEEQTI
-365 KYPGSRVVIKYGE
+365 EYPGSRVVIKYGE

-393 TYFGN
+393 TYSGN
-398 GRVEIAGAGP
+398 GRVEIAGSGP

-429 CTVTLKQLNIYPN
+429 CTVTLQQLNIYPN
-442 AQKVPAIDIDEGLK
+442 AQKVPAIDIDAELK

-469 GSELAAAIDNHGT
+469 GAELAAAIDNHGT

-504 GSCYVYSVPVGKN
+504 GSCYVNSVPVGKN
-517 ITISDGDLTLRSN
+517 ITISGGDLTLRSN
-530 GDGTCLGAGAAG
+530 GDGTCLGAGVAG

-565 GGYCIGSTDFCVSSV
+565 GGYCIGSTDFDVASK

-600 ICQSPITIAPDNGK
+600 ICQSPITIAPENGK

-643 TYMRVKFGT
+643 KYMRVKFGT
-652 PHNLT
+652 PHKLT
-657 VTGGTIVSTESNFA
+657 VTGGTISSTESEFA
-671 EGEKVPISAS
+671 EGEKVPVSAS
-681 AKIEDGAGGTLY
+681 AEITDGAGGTLY
-693 FAGWTVENGSG
+693 FAGWTVEEGSG
-704 TFADPL
+704 TFADPVA
-710 SSETTF
+710 SGTTF

-738 DGTITPEQ
+738 DGTITPGQE
-746 ANYAPGSTV
+746 NYAPGSTV
-755 TITAKDKSSD
+755 TITAKDKSSE

-821 YRTGDVIEITA
+821 YRTGDIIEITA
-832 FLPAGSEFSSW
+832 SLPAGSEFSSW
-843 TLDSGSGT
+843 TLDYGSGT
-851 FENCYSSTTKFTIG
+851 FENFYSSTTRFTIG

-899 ETLTITGSG
+899 KTLTITGSG

-928 GGTPVIT
+928 GGKPVIT

-940 VNGNKA
+940 VNGDYA
-946 LRIGNKAN
+946 LRIRDEAN

-967 KQWNCVYVQDN
+967 KESNCVYVSDN

-998 EGNKSGQINYA
+998 EGNESVGINHA

-1025 KGEYEAAGIGGDA
+1025 KGEYEAAGIGKDA
-1038 RVTNNNF
+1038 REGNTKF

-1068 SRAGGNVNIN
+1068 SRAGGNVNIS

-1105 RITITGGRTE
+1105 RITITGGRTDA
-1115 GKGGNRLSGENTTSG
+1115 KGGSRGSGKNTTSG

-1139 VEFFIDQKALIM
+1139 VEFFIDEKALIM
-1151 HGLSSADAKVTAEAI
+1151 HGLSSADENVTAQEI
-1166 NKKTTRMGR
+1166 NRKIKRMGR

-1185 SGEAASISLTPK
+1185 SGEDASISLTPE

-1256 GLRSYNKTA
+1256 SLRSYNKTA
-1265 SAKVTV
+1265 SAEVTV
-1271 KQIQTGLA
+1271 TQIQAGLA

-1284 IEVGDPVLAVM
+1284 IEVGNSVLAVM
-1295 TVPEGMSGQIRFY
+1295 TVPEGMSGQI
-1308 VDKAAVGSPIT
+1308 
-1319 STGGETSFPI
+1319 
-1329 GKELL
+1329 
-1334 PLGTHEIYAEYYGNG
+1334 
-1349 FRVKSGQISVTVK
+1349 SVTVK
-1362 KRNPQIEK
+1362 KRNPQIVS
-1370 WPEAIRE
+1370 WPEAIWN

-1391 GKSGAIPGDFG
+1391 GQYGDIPGDFG

-1431 IYNKIKIKVLLATPE
+1431 IYNKIKIKVLPATPR
-1446 VEENPAVNIQYGQSL
+1446 VEEDPVVNIQYGQSL

-1472 NPNYISG
+1472 NPNYILW
-1479 QKKMIVDGKW
+1479 QKQMIVDGKW
-1489 GFKDPDSVLYP
+1489 SFKDPDSVLYP

-1518 ATETE
+1518 ATEKE

-1537 KLDRE
+1537 ELDRE

-1711 TVIVEGVVLEKKIY
+1711 TVIVAGIVLEEKIY

-1786 DQAGKFILDGQSI
+1786 DQAGKFILVGQSI

-1882 SGILTENY
+1882 SGVLTENY
-1890 KIPDIQVVISLNDKN
+1890 EIPDIQVVISLNDKN

-1973 GPAAKVSG
+1973 GPAAEVSG

-1991 VVGPEKPGDGG
+1991 VDGPEKPGDGG

-2023 TKPGDGGNAGE
+2023 TKPGDGGN
-2034 DNGTKPG
+2034 
-2041 DGGNSGE
+2041 
-2048 DNGTKPGDGGNAGE
+2048 
-2062 DNGTK
+2062 
-2067 PGDGGNSGE
+2067 
-2076 DNGTKPGDGGNS
+2076 S
-2088 GENNGSRPGSGTGS
+2088 GENNGSRPESGTGS

-2196 DDQGYLRVGLVY
+2196 DEQGYLRVGLVY

-2238 NSVSDGTRG
+2238 NPVSDGTRG

>member
-80 LLRTLSAAKE
+80 LLRTLSAETE
-90 YDLKNGEVIIDR
+90 YDLKNGEVIIDKN
-102 DGDYTISGTYKK
+102 GDYTISGTYKK
-114 TTGTAHITDHVITV
+114 MTGTAHITDHVITV

-222 GEITIESGTVAACSG
+222 GKITIESGTVTACSG
-237 MSLTDKGTEKG
+237 MRLTENGPENSTV
-248 TESDSGAGIG
+248 SHSGAGIG
-258 SGSAGIGG
+258 SGADG
-266 GMITIA
+266 T
-272 GGSVYAAAS
+272 GGSRIVITGGSIYAAAS
-281 VGAGIGGGYKGT
+281 VGSGIGGGSNGT
-293 SGTVVISGGDVEA
+293 SGPIEISGGEIDA
-306 RGGEYNST
+306 WGGKDHNT
-314 VKAVAIG
+314 VTTAAIG
-321 PETVDGM
+321 PDTVGGK
-328 DNSFTLKASEKE
+328 NNIFTLRAGDTQ

-350 PTKTYTVNIGNEQTI
+350 PTKIYTVNIGNEQTI
-365 KYPGSRVVIKYGE
+365 KYPGRRVKISYGE
-378 QTRNGKLTVTPEEGV
+378 QTRNGKLTVTPKEGV
-393 TYFGN
+393 TYSGN
-398 GRVEIAGAGP
+398 GRVEIAGSGP
-408 YTVTMADSGTA
+408 YTVTMKDSGTA
-419 TREFIEIKSS
+419 TWEFIEIKSS
-429 CTVTLKQLNIYPN
+429 CTVTLNQLNIYPN
-442 AQKVPAIDIDEGLK
+442 AQNVPAIDIDAGLG

-469 GSELAAAIDNHGT
+469 GAELAAAIDNHGT

-504 GSCYVYSVPVGKN
+504 GSYSLYSVPIGKN
-517 ITISDGDLTLRSN
+517 ITISGGDLTLRSN

-542 STSTGSADN
+542 SASTGSADN

-565 GGYCIGSTDFCVSSV
+565 GGYCIGSTDFDVASE

-600 ICQSPITIAPDNGK
+600 ICQSPITIAPETGK

-629 LGLRGEGKYEPASE
+629 LGLRGEGKYKPASE
-643 TYMRVKFGT
+643 KYMRVKFGT
-652 PHNLT
+652 SHNLT
-657 VTGGTIVSTESNFA
+657 VTGGTIASTESKFA
-671 EGEKVPISAS
+671 EGEKVPVSAS
-681 AKIEDGAGGTLY
+681 AEIADGSGGTLY
-693 FAGWTVENGSG
+693 FAGWTVEKGSG

-710 SSETTF
+710 SSGTTF

-746 ANYAPGSTV
+746 ENYAPGSTV
-755 TITAKDKSSD
+755 TITAKDRSSE

-779 EFLNGTASQKTA
+779 EFLNGTAGQKTA

-832 FLPAGSEFSSW
+832 SLPAGSEFSSW

-851 FENCYSSTTKFTIG
+851 FENFYSSTTRFTIG

-884 IVSGGILGTDYKYEN
+884 IVSGGILGTDYKYES

-928 GGTPVIT
+928 GGKPVIT

-940 VNGNKA
+940 VNGDYA
-946 LRIGNKAN
+946 LRIRNEAN

-967 KQWNCVYVQDN
+967 KKSNCVYVQDN

-998 EGNKSGQINYA
+998 EGNKSGEINHA

-1038 RVTNNNF
+1038 WRTNDNF

-1068 SRAGGNVNIN
+1068 SQAGGNVNIN

-1130 VGAGSKNDD
+1130 VGAGSKNED
-1139 VEFFIDQKALIM
+1139 VEFFIDEKALIM
-1151 HGLSSADAKVTAEAI
+1151 HGLSSADEKVTAQAI
-1166 NKKTTRMGR
+1166 NQKTTRMGR

-1185 SGEAASISLTPK
+1185 SGEAASISLTPE

-1207 QFTAAVKGAKDPTVD
+1207 QFTADVKEAKDPTVD

-1256 GLRSYNKTA
+1256 SLRSYNKTA
-1265 SAKVTV
+1265 SAEVTV
-1271 KQIQTGLA
+1271 EQIQTGL
-1279 VGSKE
+1279 VVDSKE
-1284 IEVGDPVLAVM
+1284 IEVGDSVSAVM

-1362 KRNPQIEK
+1362 KRNPQIVK

-1377 IYYGQQAS
+1377 IYYGQRAS
-1385 SAGLQG
+1385 NAGLQG
-1391 GKSGAIPGDFG
+1391 GQSGTIPGDFG

-1422 PEYRDTYET
+1422 PAYRDTYET
-1431 IYNKIKIKVLLATPE
+1431 IYHKVKIKVLPSTPE

-1472 NPNYISG
+1472 NPKYIE
-1479 QKKMIVDGKW
+1479 QKQMIVDGKW
-1489 GFKDPDSVLYP
+1489 SFKDPDSVLYP

-1518 ATETE
+1518 ATEKE

-1537 KLDRE
+1537 ELDRE

-1555 AKNAFSPALEDVP
+1555 AKNAFSSALEDVP

-1711 TVIVEGVVLEKKIY
+1711 TVIVAGIVLEEKIY

-1776 DTENAKNYVL
+1776 DTENVKNYVL

-1820 EQEIVLSGFSE
+1820 EQEIVLSGFPE

-1882 SGILTENY
+1882 SGVLTENY
-1890 KIPDIQVVISLNDKN
+1890 EIPDIQVVISLNDKN

-1917 LNGDEKTFTAEIGA
+1917 LNDDEKTFTAEIGA

-1973 GPAAKVSG
+1973 GPAAEVSG

-1991 VVGPEKPGDGG
+1991 VDGPEKPGDGG
-2002 NTGGDNGTK
+2002 NTGG
-2011 PGDGGNAGEDNG
+2011 
-2023 TKPGDGGNAGE
+2023 
-2034 DNGTKPG
+2034 
-2041 DGGNSGE
+2041 
-2048 DNGTKPGDGGNAGE
+2048 

-2140 KAVNDGHSHWM
+2140 KVVNDGHSHWM

-2181 VEHQWELINGSWYAF
+2181 VEHQWELINGSWYTF
-2196 DDQGYLRVGLVY
+2196 DEQGYLRVGLFY

-2238 NSVSDGTRG
+2238 NPVSDGTRG

>member
-50 EKATQSDTVRKPQRA
+50 EKATQSNTVRKPQRA
-65 KKDELLKLKA
+65 KKDELSKLKA
-75 SDSNA
+75 SESNA
-80 LLRTLSAAKE
+80 LLRTLSAAAE
-90 YDLKNGEVIIDR
+90 YDLKNGEVIIDQN
-102 DGDYTISGTYKK
+102 GDYTISGTYER

-128 KKDVSATITLKGVSI
+128 KKNVSATITLKGVSI
-143 ETANAN
+143 KTANAN

-158 EEGADVTLVLSGM
+158 EEGANVTLVLSGM

-178 DSGAAIHVPEG
+178 NSGAAIHVPEG
-189 SSLTI
+189 SRLTI
-194 RAGSDQDVLYSF
+194 RAGSDKDVLYSV

-222 GEITIESGTVAACSG
+222 GKITIESGTVAACSG
-237 MSLTDKGTEKG
+237 MRLTDKGPEKE

-306 RGGEYNST
+306 LGGEYNSI

-321 PETVDGM
+321 PETVDGT
-328 DNSFTLKASEKE
+328 DNSFTLKASKKE
-340 KATAEFLGVD
+340 KATAEFRGVY
-350 PTKTYTVNIGNEQTI
+350 PPQTYTVNIGNEQTI
-365 KYPGSRVVIKYGE
+365 KYPGSRVKISYGE
-378 QTRNGKLTVTPEEGV
+378 QTRNGRLTVTPEEGV
-393 TYFGN
+393 TYSGS
-398 GRVEIAGAGP
+398 GRVEIAGTGP
-408 YTVTMADSGTA
+408 YTVTMNDSGTA
-419 TREFIEIKSS
+419 TSEFIEIKSS
-429 CTVTLKQLNIYPN
+429 CTVTLKQLNIYPK
-442 AQKVPAIDIDEGLK
+442 APKVPAIDIDAGLE
-456 KVTLKLEGRNILK
+456 KVTLKLEDRNILK
-469 GSELAAAIDNHGT
+469 GAELAAAIDNHGT

-504 GSCYVYSVPVGKN
+504 GSCYVNSVPVGKN
-517 ITISDGDLTLRSN
+517 ITISGGDLTLRSN

-542 STSTGSADN
+542 SASTGSADN

-565 GGYCIGSTDFCVSSV
+565 GGYCIGSTDFQLSPE
-580 PNIRIT
+580 PNIQIT

-600 ICQSPITIAPDNGK
+600 ICQSPITIAPENGK

-652 PHNLT
+652 SHKLT
-657 VTGGTIVSTESNFA
+657 VTGGAITSTESEFA
-671 EGEKVPISAS
+671 EGEKVPVSAS
-681 AKIEDGAGGTLY
+681 AEIEDGAGETLY

-710 SSETTF
+710 SSGTTF

-738 DGTITPEQ
+738 DGTITPGRE
-746 ANYAPGSTV
+746 NYAPGSTV
-755 TITAKDKSSD
+755 TITAKDRSSE
-765 KLCFDRW
+765 KLCFDHW

-815 GTGSGA
+815 GTGSGT
-821 YRTGDVIEITA
+821 YKTGDVIEITA

-851 FENCYSSTTKFTIG
+851 FENFYSSTTRFTIG

-928 GGTPVIT
+928 GGAPVIT

-940 VNGNKA
+940 VNGVYA
-946 LRIGNKAN
+946 LSIKNKAN

-967 KQWNCVYVQDN
+967 QKSNCVYVQDN

-998 EGNKSGQINYA
+998 ESGHINNA

-1038 RVTNNNF
+1038 RVTNKNF

-1068 SRAGGNVNIN
+1068 RRAGGNVNIN

-1093 GIGIGYDSWAKS
+1093 GIGIGYESGAKS
-1105 RITITGGRTE
+1105 RIKITGGRTE
-1115 GKGGNRLSGENTTSG
+1115 GKGGDRYAGENTTSG
-1130 VGAGSKNDD
+1130 VGAGSKNDN
-1139 VEFFIDQKALIM
+1139 VEFDINERALIM
-1151 HGLSSADAKVTAEAI
+1151 HGLSSADEKVTAEKI
-1166 NKKTTRMGR
+1166 NQKTTRMGR
-1175 CAVIYFQADE
+1175 CAVIYFPTDE
-1185 SGEAASISLTPK
+1185 SGKDASISLTPE

-1207 QFTAAVKGAKDPTVD
+1207 QFTAAVKEAKDPTVD

-1247 KAETLSVTA
+1247 KAEALSVTA
-1256 GLRSYNKTA
+1256 SLRSYNKTA
-1265 SAKVTV
+1265 SAVVTV

-1284 IEVGDPVLAVM
+1284 IEIGDSVLAVM

-1319 STGGETSFPI
+1319 STGGETSFTI

-1377 IYYGQQAS
+1377 IHYGQQAYD
-1385 SAGLQG
+1385 AGLQG
-1391 GKSGAIPGDFG
+1391 GRYGAIPGYFG

-1410 GTDEALCHFTPK
+1410 GTDEALCHFTPNTA
-1422 PEYRDTYET
+1422 YRDTYET
-1431 IYNKIKIKVLLATPE
+1431 IYHKVKIKVLPATPE

-1472 NPNYISG
+1472 NPNYVLG
-1479 QKKMIVDGKW
+1479 QKQMIVDGKW
-1489 GFKDPDSVLYP
+1489 SFKDPESVLHP
-1500 DTSCA
+1500 GVSCT

-1518 ATETE
+1518 AIEKE

-1537 KLDRE
+1537 ELDRE
-1542 TQVAGKR
+1542 TQVAGKK

-1568 EIRISYQIGDG
+1568 EIQISYQIGDG
-1579 AEQTASGNEIQI
+1579 TEQTASGNEIQI
-1591 PIGTAVGTIITIT
+1591 PIGTAVGTLIKIT

-1610 DGRYIET
+1610 NGRYIET
-1617 SETKTVTVADKTIVD
+1617 SEKKTVTVADKTIVD

-1646 SPVPKGT
+1646 SPVPEGT
-1653 FAGNVDGDETWAYTY
+1653 FEGNVDGDVSWAYTY

-1711 TVIVEGVVLEKKIY
+1711 TVIVAGVVLEEKIY

-1753 AAAEFEDAN
+1753 ASAEFEDAN

-1786 DQAGKFILDGQSI
+1786 DQEGKCILDGQSI
-1799 KKAEAPSVPEI
+1799 EKAEAPSVPEI

-1820 EQEIVLSGFSE
+1820 EQEIVLSGFPE

-1874 GASAVIRV
+1874 GASAVIRI

-1890 KIPDIQVVISLNDKN
+1890 EIPDIQVVISLNDKN

-2023 TKPGDGGNAGE
+2023 TKPGDGGN
-2034 DNGTKPG
+2034 
-2041 DGGNSGE
+2041 
-2048 DNGTKPGDGGNAGE
+2048 
-2062 DNGTK
+2062 
-2067 PGDGGNSGE
+2067 
-2076 DNGTKPGDGGNS
+2076 S

-2102 SSSDSSKPEISERKP
+2102 SSSDSSEPEISERKP

-2167 AGKMIVGEHDNMQT
+2167 AGKLIVGEHGNIQT
-2181 VEHQWELINGSWYAF
+2181 VEHKWDLINGSWYAF
-2196 DDQGYLRVGLVY
+2196 DEQGYLRVGFFY
-2208 DAGYRGWFYMDENSG
+2208 DAGYKGWFYMDENSG
-2223 MQTGWVLINE
+2223 MQTGWVLING

-2238 NSVSDGTRG
+2238 NPVSDGTRG

>member
-1 MRYNFRR
+1 MK
-8 WMAGLLTAVMVG
+8 
-20 STIISPVYAESAMI
+20 IS
-34 RPDTDFEVY
+34 
-43 TASDAVK
+43 
-50 EKATQSDTVRKPQRA
+50 
-65 KKDELLKLKA
+65 
-75 SDSNA
+75 
-80 LLRTLSAAKE
+80 
-90 YDLKNGEVIIDR
+90 
-102 DGDYTISGTYKK
+102 
-114 TTGTAHITDHVITV
+114 
-128 KKDVSATITLKGVSI
+128 
-143 ETANAN
+143 
-149 TVKMSCIEL
+149 
-158 EEGADVTLVLSGM
+158 
-171 NNLYTVS
+171 
-178 DSGAAIHVPEG
+178 
-189 SSLTI
+189 
-194 RAGSDQDVLYSF
+194 
-206 ARAYG
+206 
-211 AGIGGNSGEGH
+211 
-222 GEITIESGTVAACSG
+222 
-237 MSLTDKGTEKG
+237 
-248 TESDSGAGIG
+248 
-258 SGSAGIGG
+258 
-266 GMITIA
+266 
-272 GGSVYAAAS
+272 
-281 VGAGIGGGYKGT
+281 
-293 SGTVVISGGDVEA
+293 
-306 RGGEYNST
+306 
-314 VKAVAIG
+314 
-321 PETVDGM
+321 
-328 DNSFTLKASEKE
+328 
-340 KATAEFLGVD
+340 
-350 PTKTYTVNIGNEQTI
+350 
-365 KYPGSRVVIKYGE
+365 YGE
-378 QTRNGKLTVTPEEGV
+378 KTRNGKLTVTPEEGV
-393 TYFGN
+393 TYSGN
-398 GRVEIAGAGP
+398 GRVEIAGSGP
-408 YTVTMADSGTA
+408 YAVTMTDPGTA
-419 TREFIEIKSS
+419 TWEFIEIKSS
-429 CTVTLKQLNIYPN
+429 CTVTLNQLNIYPN
-442 AQKVPAIDIDEGLK
+442 APKVPAIDIDAGLE

-469 GSELAAAIDNHGT
+469 GAELAAAIDNHGT

-504 GSCYVYSVPVGKN
+504 GSCYVNSVPVGKN
-517 ITISDGDLTLRSN
+517 ITISGGDLTLRSN
-530 GDGTCLGAGAAG
+530 GEGTCLGAGAAG

-565 GGYCIGSTDFCVSSV
+565 GGYCIGSTDVYVSSV

-600 ICQSPITIAPDNGK
+600 ICQSPITIAPENGK

-619 TGNSAPGSAA
+619 TGNSAPGSAV
-629 LGLRGEGKYEPASE
+629 LGLRGEGKYEPVSE
-643 TYMRVKFGT
+643 KYMRVKFGT

-657 VTGGTIVSTESNFA
+657 VTGGTITSTESEFA
-671 EGEKVPISAS
+671 EGEKVPVSAS
-681 AKIEDGAGGTLY
+681 AEITDGARGTLY
-693 FAGWTVENGSG
+693 FAGWTVEKGSG
-704 TFADPL
+704 TFADPVA
-710 SSETTF
+710 SETTF

-746 ANYAPGSTV
+746 ENYAPGSTV

-765 KLCFDRW
+765 KLCFDHW
-772 EITNGNG
+772 EITKGNG

-821 YRTGDVIEITA
+821 YRTGDVIEIA
-832 FLPAGSEFSSW
+832 AALPTGSEFSSW
-843 TLDSGSGT
+843 TLDSGEGT

-865 SEDAVVTAQYK
+865 SKDAVITAQYK

-884 IVSGGILGTDYKYEN
+884 FVSGGTLGTDYKYEN
-899 ETLTITGSG
+899 GTLTITGSG

-928 GGTPVIT
+928 GGKPVIA

-940 VNGNKA
+940 VNGNYA
-946 LRIGNKAN
+946 LRIKNKAN

-967 KQWNCVYVQDN
+967 KKSNCVYVEDN

-998 EGNKSGQINYA
+998 EGNKSGEINHA

-1038 RVTNNNF
+1038 RVQNKNF

-1068 SRAGGNVNIN
+1068 SQAGGNVNIN

-1093 GIGIGYDSWAKS
+1093 GIGIGYNSWAKS
-1105 RITITGGRTE
+1105 RITITGGRTDA
-1115 GKGGNRLSGENTTSG
+1115 KGGSRSSGENTTSG
-1130 VGAGSKNDD
+1130 VGAGSKNND
-1139 VEFFIDQKALIM
+1139 VEFFIDEKALIM
-1151 HGLSSADAKVTAEAI
+1151 HGLSSADEKVTAEEI

-1185 SGEAASISLTPK
+1185 SGEAASISLTPE

-1271 KQIQTGLA
+1271 KQIQTGL
-1279 VGSKE
+1279 VVDPKE
-1284 IEVGDPVLAVM
+1284 IEVGASVSAVM

-1319 STGGETSFPI
+1319 STGGETSFTI

-1349 FRVKSGQISVTVK
+1349 FRVKSGQISVAVK
-1362 KRNPQIEK
+1362 KRNPQIVK

-1377 IYYGQQAS
+1377 IHYGQQAS
-1385 SAGLQG
+1385 NAGLQG
-1391 GKSGAIPGDFG
+1391 GKYGAIPGDFG
-1402 FDVAWPEV
+1402 FDIAWPEV

-1431 IYNKIKIKVLLATPE
+1431 IYNKIKIKVLPATPS
-1446 VEENPAVNIQYGQSL
+1446 VEEDPVVNIQYGQSL

-1472 NPNYISG
+1472 NPNYRLG
-1479 QKKMIVDGKW
+1479 QMIVDGKW
-1489 GFKDPDSVLYP
+1489 SFKDPDSVLYP

-1537 KLDRE
+1537 ELDRE

-1591 PIGTAVGTIITIT
+1591 PIGTAVGTLIKIT

-1646 SPVPKGT
+1646 SPVPEGK
-1653 FAGNVDGDETWAYTY
+1653 FAGNVDGDVSWAYTY
-1668 SVDGGNTWST
+1668 SADGGNTWST

-1700 ENISSWNIIPK
+1700 ENISSWNITPRTLSIADA
-1711 TVIVEGVVLEKKIY
+1711 VLEEKIY
-1725 DGRTDVN
+1725 DGSREAD

-1737 FGGLA
+1737 FDGLV
-1742 NGDTLESKDYS
+1742 NGDHLGDEDYS
-1753 AAAEFEDAN
+1753 AEAEFEDAN
-1762 AGTDKKAF
+1762 AGTDKKAS
-1770 VEVSLS
+1770 VHVSLS

-1786 DQAGKFILDGQSI
+1786 NQDGSIILDGQTI
-1799 KKAEAPSVPEI
+1799 KKAAAPAIPEI
-1810 SEAYSYGISG
+1810 SETYSYGISG
-1820 EQEIVLSGFSE
+1820 EQEIVLSGFPE

-1890 KIPDIQVVISLNDKN
+1890 EIPDIQVVISLNDKN

-1981 RTPKLAEKPP
+1981 KTPKLAEKPP

-2048 DNGTKPGDGGNAGE
+2048 
-2062 DNGTK
+2062 
-2067 PGDGGNSGE
+2067 
-2076 DNGTKPGDGGNS
+2076 
-2088 GENNGSRPGSGTGS
+2088 NNGSRPGSGTGS
-2102 SSSDSSKPEISERKP
+2102 SSSDSSEPEISERKP

-2132 GIIPGAAN
+2132 GIIPGVAN

-2167 AGKMIVGEHDNMQT
+2167 AGKMIVGEHDNIQT
-2181 VEHQWELINGSWYAF
+2181 VEHKWELINGSWHAF
-2196 DDQGYLRVGLVY
+2196 DEQGYLRVGFFY
-2208 DAGYRGWFYMDENSG
+2208 DAGYKGWFYMDENSG
-2223 MQTGWVLINE
+2223 MQTGWVLING

-2238 NSVSDGTRG
+2238 NPVSDGTRG

>member
-80 LLRTLSAAKE
+80 LLRTLSAGAE
-90 YDLKNGEVIIDR
+90 YDLKKGEVIIDR
-102 DGDYTISGTYKK
+102 NGDYTISGTYEK
-114 TTGTAHITDHVITV
+114 TTGTDHVITV
-128 KKDVSATITLKGVSI
+128 KKGVSATITLKGVSI

-149 TVKMSCIEL
+149 TVQMSCIEL
-158 EEGADVTLVLSGM
+158 EEGADVTLVLSGK

-194 RAGSDQDVLYSF
+194 QAGSDQDVLYAF

-211 AGIGGNSGEGH
+211 AGIGGNSREGH

-237 MSLTDKGTEKG
+237 MRLTENRPENSTV
-248 TESDSGAGIG
+248 SHSGAGIG
-258 SGSAGIGG
+258 SGADG
-266 GMITIA
+266 T
-272 GGSVYAAAS
+272 GGSRIVITGGSIYAAAS
-281 VGAGIGGGYKGT
+281 VGSGIGGGSNGT
-293 SGTVVISGGDVEA
+293 SGPIEISGGEIDA
-306 RGGEYNST
+306 WGGKDNNIVT
-314 VKAVAIG
+314 TAAIG
-321 PETVDGM
+321 PDTVGGK
-328 DNSFTLKASEKE
+328 NNIFTLRAGETQ

-350 PTKTYTVNIGNEQTI
+350 PPQTYTVNIGNEQTI
-365 KYPGSRVVIKYGE
+365 KYPGRRVKISYGE
-378 QTRNGKLTVTPEEGV
+378 QTRNGKITVTPEKGV
-393 TYFGN
+393 TYPGN
-398 GRVEIAGAGP
+398 GRVEIAGTGP
-408 YTVTMADSGTA
+408 YTVTMTDPGTA
-419 TREFIEIKSS
+419 TSEFIEIKSS
-429 CTVTLKQLNIYPN
+429 CTVTLKQLNIYPK
-442 AQKVPAIDIDEGLK
+442 APKVPAIDIDAGLE
-456 KVTLKLEGRNILK
+456 KVTLKLEDRNILK
-469 GSELAAAIDNHGT
+469 GAELAAAIDNHGT

-504 GSCYVYSVPVGKN
+504 GSCYVNSVPVGKN
-517 ITISDGDLTLRSN
+517 ITISGGDLTLRSN

-542 STSTGSADN
+542 SASTGSADN

-565 GGYCIGSTDFCVSSV
+565 GGYCIGSTDFFVYPV

-592 TVSGDTGK
+592 TVSGDPGK
-600 ICQSPITIAPDNGK
+600 ICQSPITIVPENGK

-652 PHNLT
+652 SHNLT
-657 VTGGTIVSTESNFA
+657 VTGGTIVSTESTFA
-671 EGEKVPISAS
+671 EGEKVPVSAN
-681 AKIEDGAGGTLY
+681 AEITDGVGGTLY
-693 FAGWTVENGSG
+693 FAGWTIKKGNGE
-704 TFADPL
+704 FADPA

-729 TGGYSVTVA
+729 TDGYSVTVT

-755 TITAKDKSSD
+755 TITAKDKSSE
-765 KLCFDRW
+765 KLCFDHW

-851 FENCYSSTTKFTIG
+851 FENCYSSTTRFTIG

-915 EGIETTGNQITVQ
+915 EGIETTGNQIMVQ

-935 LHSVK
+935 LHGVN
-940 VNGNKA
+940 VNGSSA
-946 LRIGNKAN
+946 LSIKNGAN

-967 KQWNCVYVQDN
+967 TKSNCVYVQDN

-998 EGNKSGQINYA
+998 EGNKSGEINHA

-1038 RVTNNNF
+1038 WRTNDNF

-1068 SRAGGNVNIN
+1068 SQAGGNVNIN

-1093 GIGIGYDSWAKS
+1093 GIGIGYNSRAKS

-1115 GKGGNRLSGENTTSG
+1115 GKGGDRYAGENTTSG

-1139 VEFFIDQKALIM
+1139 VEFYINERALIM
-1151 HGLSSADAKVTAEAI
+1151 HGLSSANEKVTAKEI
-1166 NKKTTRMGR
+1166 NQKTTRMGR

-1185 SGEAASISLTPK
+1185 SGEAASISLTPE

-1247 KAETLSVTA
+1247 KAEALSVTA
-1256 GLRSYNKTA
+1256 SLRSYNKTA
-1265 SAKVTV
+1265 SAEVTV
-1271 KQIQTGLA
+1271 TQIQAGLA

-1284 IEVGDPVLAVM
+1284 IEVGDSVLAVM

-1319 STGGETSFPI
+1319 STGGETSFTI

-1334 PLGTHEIYAEYYGNG
+1334 PLGTHEIYAEYYGSG

-1362 KRNPQIEK
+1362 KRNPQIVS

-1422 PEYRDTYET
+1422 IEYRDTYET
-1431 IYNKIKIKVLLATPE
+1431 IYHEVKIKVLPATPK

-1472 NPNYISG
+1472 NPNYVLG
-1479 QKKMIVDGKW
+1479 QKQMIVDGKW
-1489 GFKDPDSVLYP
+1489 SFKDLNSVLYP
-1500 DTSCA
+1500 DTSCT

-1518 ATETE
+1518 AIEKE
-1523 VSVTVSAAKPDLTM
+1523 VSVTVLASKPDLTVE
-1537 KLDRE
+1537 LDRE
-1542 TQVAGKR
+1542 TQVAGKK

-1568 EIRISYQIGDG
+1568 EIRVSYQIGDG

-1591 PIGTAVGTIITIT
+1591 PIGTAIGTLIKIT

-1617 SETKTVTVADKTIVD
+1617 SETRTVTVADKTIVD
-1632 KQISVT
+1632 EQISVT

-1646 SPVPKGT
+1646 SPVPEGT
-1653 FAGNVDGDETWAYTY
+1653 FAGNVDGDEAWAYTY

-1711 TVIVEGVVLEKKIY
+1711 TVIVAGIVLEEKIY
-1725 DGRTDVN
+1725 DGRTGVN

-1882 SGILTENY
+1882 SGVLTENY
-1890 KIPDIQVVISLNDKN
+1890 EIPDIQVVISLNDKN

-1973 GPAAKVSG
+1973 GPAAEVSG

-1991 VVGPEKPGDGG
+1991 VDGPEKPGDGG

-2023 TKPGDGGNAGE
+2023 TKPGDGGN
-2034 DNGTKPG
+2034 
-2041 DGGNSGE
+2041 
-2048 DNGTKPGDGGNAGE
+2048 
-2062 DNGTK
+2062 
-2067 PGDGGNSGE
+2067 
-2076 DNGTKPGDGGNS
+2076 S

-2102 SSSDSSKPEISERKP
+2102 SSSGSSKPEISERKP

-2196 DDQGYLRVGLVY
+2196 DEQGYLRVGLVY

-2238 NSVSDGTRG
+2238 NPVSDGTRG

>member
-2048 DNGTKPGDGGNAGE
+2048 DNGTKPGDGGN
-2062 DNGTK
+2062 
-2067 PGDGGNSGE
+2067 
-2076 DNGTKPGDGGNS
+2076 S

>member
-1 MRYNFRR
+1 MIFWRQRLEDKREADRMRYNFRR

-80 LLRTLSAAKE
+80 LLRTLSAGAE
-90 YDLKNGEVIIDR
+90 YDLKNGEVTIDKN
-102 DGDYTISGTYKK
+102 GDYTISGTYEK
-114 TTGTAHITDHVITV
+114 TTGTDHVITV
-128 KKDVSATITLKGVSI
+128 KEGVSATITLKGVSI

-149 TVKMSCIEL
+149 TVQMSCIEL
-158 EEGADVTLVLSGM
+158 EKGADVTLVLSGK

-178 DSGAAIHVPEG
+178 NSGAAIHVPEG

-222 GEITIESGTVAACSG
+222 GKITIESGTVAACSG
-237 MSLTDKGTEKG
+237 MRLTDNGPEKG

-293 SGTVVISGGDVEA
+293 SGSIVISGGDVEA
-306 RGGEYNST
+306 RGGEYNSS
-314 VKAVAIG
+314 VNAVAIG
-321 PETVDGM
+321 PETVDGTN
-328 DNSFTLKASEKE
+328 NSFTLKASEKE

-378 QTRNGKLTVTPEEGV
+378 QTRNGKLTVTPKEGV

-442 AQKVPAIDIDEGLK
+442 AQKVPAIDIDAGLE

-469 GSELAAAIDNHGT
+469 GAELAAAIDNHGT

-504 GSCYVYSVPVGKN
+504 GSCYVNSVPVGKN
-517 ITISDGDLTLRSN
+517 ITISGGDLTLRSN
-530 GDGTCLGAGAAG
+530 GDGTCLGAGAA
-542 STSTGSADN
+542 SSASTGSADN

-565 GGYCIGSTDFCVSSV
+565 GGYCIGSTDFDVYPV

-600 ICQSPITIAPDNGK
+600 ICQSPITIAPENGK

-629 LGLRGEGKYEPASE
+629 LGLRGEGAYEPASE
-643 TYMRVKFGT
+643 KYMRVKFGT

-657 VTGGTIVSTESNFA
+657 VMGGTIASTESTFA
-671 EGEKVPISAS
+671 EGEKVPVSAN
-681 AKIEDGAGGTLY
+681 AEITDGVGGTLY
-693 FAGWTVENGSG
+693 FAGWTIKKGNGE
-704 TFADPL
+704 FADPA

-729 TGGYSVTVA
+729 TDGYSVTVT

-755 TITAKDKSSD
+755 TITAKDKSSE

-821 YRTGDVIEITA
+821 YRTGDVIEIA
-832 FLPAGSEFSSW
+832 ADLPTGSEFSSW
-843 TLDSGSGT
+843 TLDSGEGT

-865 SEDAVVTAQYK
+865 SKDAVITAQYK

-884 IVSGGILGTDYKYEN
+884 VVSGGILGTDYKYEN
-899 ETLTITGSG
+899 GTLTITGSG

-935 LHSVK
+935 LHGVN
-940 VNGNKA
+940 VNGSSA
-946 LRIGNKAN
+946 LSIKNGAN

-967 KQWNCVYVQDN
+967 TKSNCVYVQDN

-998 EGNKSGQINYA
+998 EGNKSGGTNHA

-1038 RVTNNNF
+1038 RVQNKNF
-1045 SISIEGGTVEADGG
+1045 FISIEGGTVEADGG

-1068 SRAGGNVNIN
+1068 SQAGGNININ

-1093 GIGIGYDSWAKS
+1093 GIGIGYNSRAKS

-1115 GKGGNRLSGENTTSG
+1115 GKGGDRYAGENTTSG
-1130 VGAGSKNDD
+1130 VGAGSKNND
-1139 VEFFIDQKALIM
+1139 VEFVIDKKALIM
-1151 HGLSSADAKVTAEAI
+1151 HGLSSADEKVTAEEI
-1166 NKKTTRMGR
+1166 NQKTTRMGR

-1207 QFTAAVKGAKDPTVD
+1207 QFTVAVKEAKDPTVD

-1247 KAETLSVTA
+1247 KAEALSVTA
-1256 GLRSYNKTA
+1256 SLRSYNKTA
-1265 SAKVTV
+1265 FAEVTV
-1271 KQIQTGLA
+1271 TQIQAGLA

-1284 IEVGDPVLAVM
+1284 IEVGDSVLAVM

-1319 STGGETSFPI
+1319 STGGETPFTI
-1329 GKELL
+1329 EKELL

-1362 KRNPQIEK
+1362 KRNPQIVS
-1370 WPEAIRE
+1370 WPEAIRN
-1377 IYYGQQAS
+1377 IYYGQRAS

-1391 GKSGAIPGDFG
+1391 GISGDIPGDFG

-1410 GTDEALCHFTPK
+1410 GIDEALCHFTPK

-1431 IYNKIKIKVLLATPE
+1431 IYHEVKIKVLPATPE

-1472 NPNYISG
+1472 NPNYVSG
-1479 QKKMIVDGKW
+1479 QKRMIVDGKW
-1489 GFKDPDSVLYP
+1489 SFKDPDSVLHP
-1500 DTSCA
+1500 GVSCT

-1518 ATETE
+1518 AIEKE
-1523 VSVTVSAAKPDLTM
+1523 VSVTVSAAKPDLTIE
-1537 KLDRE
+1537 LDRE
-1542 TQVAGKR
+1542 TQVAGKK
-1549 ITVSAK
+1549 ITVSAE
-1555 AKNAFSPALEDVP
+1555 AKNAFSSALEDVP
-1568 EIRISYQIGDG
+1568 EIRVSYKIGNG

-1591 PIGTAVGTIITIT
+1591 PIGTAIGTLITIT

-1617 SETKTVTVADKTIVD
+1617 SETRTVTVADKTIVD
-1632 KQISVT
+1632 EQISVT

-1646 SPVPKGT
+1646 SPVPEGT
-1653 FAGNVDGDETWAYTY
+1653 FAGNVDGDEAWAYTY

-1711 TVIVEGVVLEKKIY
+1711 TVIVAGVVLEEKIY

-1786 DQAGKFILDGQSI
+1786 DQEGKFILDGQSI
-1799 KKAEAPSVPEI
+1799 EKAEAPSVPEI

-1820 EQEIVLSGFSE
+1820 EQEIVLSGFPE

-1890 KIPDIQVVISLNDKN
+1890 EIPDIQVVISLNDKN

-1973 GPAAKVSG
+1973 GPVAEVSG

-2023 TKPGDGGNAGE
+2023 TKPGN
-2034 DNGTKPG
+2034 
-2041 DGGNSGE
+2041 
-2048 DNGTKPGDGGNAGE
+2048 
-2062 DNGTK
+2062 
-2067 PGDGGNSGE
+2067 
-2076 DNGTKPGDGGNS
+2076 GGNS

-2181 VEHQWELINGSWYAF
+2181 VEHQWELINGSWYTF
-2196 DDQGYLRVGLVY
+2196 DEQGYLRVGLFY

-2238 NSVSDGTRG
+2238 NPVSDGTRG

>member
-20 STIISPVYAESAMI
+20 SMIISPVYAESAMI

-65 KKDELLKLKA
+65 KKDELSKLKA
-75 SDSNA
+75 SDANA
-80 LLRTLSAAKE
+80 LLRTLSVAAE

-222 GEITIESGTVAACSG
+222 GKITIESGTVTACSG
-237 MSLTDKGTEKG
+237 MRLTENGPENSTV
-248 TESDSGAGIG
+248 SHSGAGIG
-258 SGSAGIGG
+258 SGADG
-266 GMITIA
+266 T
-272 GGSVYAAAS
+272 GGSRIVITGGSIYAAAS
-281 VGAGIGGGYKGT
+281 VGSGIGGGSNGT
-293 SGTVVISGGDVEA
+293 SGPIEISGGEIDA
-306 RGGEYNST
+306 WGGKDHNT
-314 VKAVAIG
+314 VTTAAIG
-321 PETVDGM
+321 PDTVGGK
-328 DNSFTLKASEKE
+328 NNIFTLRAGDTQ

-350 PTKTYTVNIGNEQTI
+350 PTKIYTVNIGNEQTI
-365 KYPGSRVVIKYGE
+365 KYPGRRVKISYGE
-378 QTRNGKLTVTPEEGV
+378 QTRNGKLTVTPKEGV
-393 TYFGN
+393 TYSGN
-398 GRVEIAGAGP
+398 GRVEIAGSGP
-408 YTVTMADSGTA
+408 YTVTMKDSGTA
-419 TREFIEIKSS
+419 TWEFIEIKSS
-429 CTVTLKQLNIYPN
+429 CTVTLNQLNIYPN
-442 AQKVPAIDIDEGLK
+442 AQNVPAIDIDAGLG

-469 GSELAAAIDNHGT
+469 GAELAAAIDNHGT

-504 GSCYVYSVPVGKN
+504 GSYSLYSVPIGKN
-517 ITISDGDLTLRSN
+517 ITISGGDLTLRSN

-542 STSTGSADN
+542 SASTGSADN

-565 GGYCIGSTDFCVSSV
+565 GGYCIGSTDFDVASE

-600 ICQSPITIAPDNGK
+600 ICQSPITIAPETGK

-629 LGLRGEGKYEPASE
+629 LGLRGEGKYKPASE
-643 TYMRVKFGT
+643 KYMRVKFGT
-652 PHNLT
+652 SHNLT
-657 VTGGTIVSTESNFA
+657 VTGGTIASTESKFA
-671 EGEKVPISAS
+671 EGEKVPVSAS
-681 AKIEDGAGGTLY
+681 AEIADGSGGTLY
-693 FAGWTVENGSG
+693 FAGWTVEKGSG

-710 SSETTF
+710 SSGTTF

-746 ANYAPGSTV
+746 ENYAPGSTV
-755 TITAKDKSSD
+755 TITAKDRSSE

-779 EFLNGTASQKTA
+779 EFLNGTAGQKTA

-832 FLPAGSEFSSW
+832 SLPAGSEFSSW

-851 FENCYSSTTKFTIG
+851 FENFYSSTTRFTIG

-884 IVSGGILGTDYKYEN
+884 IVSGGILGTDYKYES

-928 GGTPVIT
+928 GGKPVIT

-940 VNGNKA
+940 VNGDYA
-946 LRIGNKAN
+946 LRIRNEAN

-967 KQWNCVYVQDN
+967 KKSNCVYVQDN

-998 EGNKSGQINYA
+998 EGNKSGEINHA

-1038 RVTNNNF
+1038 WRTNDNF

-1068 SRAGGNVNIN
+1068 SQAGGNVNIN

-1093 GIGIGYDSWAKS
+1093 GIGIGYNSWAKS

-1130 VGAGSKNDD
+1130 VGAGSKNED
-1139 VEFFIDQKALIM
+1139 VEFFIDEKALIM
-1151 HGLSSADAKVTAEAI
+1151 HGLSSADEKVTAQAI
-1166 NKKTTRMGR
+1166 NQKTTRMGR

-1185 SGEAASISLTPK
+1185 SGEAASISLTPE

-1207 QFTAAVKGAKDPTVD
+1207 QFTADVKEAKDPTVD

-1256 GLRSYNKTA
+1256 SLRSYNKTA
-1265 SAKVTV
+1265 SAEVTV
-1271 KQIQTGLA
+1271 EQIQTGL
-1279 VGSKE
+1279 VVDSKE
-1284 IEVGDPVLAVM
+1284 IEVGDSVSAVM

-1362 KRNPQIEK
+1362 KRNPQIVK

-1377 IYYGQQAS
+1377 IYYGQRAS
-1385 SAGLQG
+1385 NAGLQG
-1391 GKSGAIPGDFG
+1391 GQSGTIPGDFG

-1422 PEYRDTYET
+1422 PAYRDTYET
-1431 IYNKIKIKVLLATPE
+1431 IYHKVKIKVLPSTPE

-1472 NPNYISG
+1472 NPKYIE
-1479 QKKMIVDGKW
+1479 QKQMIVDGKW
-1489 GFKDPDSVLYP
+1489 SFKDPDSVLYP

-1518 ATETE
+1518 ATEKE

-1537 KLDRE
+1537 ELDRE

-1555 AKNAFSPALEDVP
+1555 AKNAFSSALEDVP

-1711 TVIVEGVVLEKKIY
+1711 TVIVAGIVLEEKIY

-1776 DTENAKNYVL
+1776 DTENVKNYVL

-1820 EQEIVLSGFSE
+1820 EQEIVLSGFPE

-1882 SGILTENY
+1882 SGVLTENY
-1890 KIPDIQVVISLNDKN
+1890 EIPDIQVVISLNDKN

-1917 LNGDEKTFTAEIGA
+1917 LNDDEKTFTAEIGA

-1973 GPAAKVSG
+1973 GPAAEVSG

-1991 VVGPEKPGDGG
+1991 VDGPEKPGDGG
-2002 NTGGDNGTK
+2002 NTGG
-2011 PGDGGNAGEDNG
+2011 
-2023 TKPGDGGNAGE
+2023 
-2034 DNGTKPG
+2034 
-2041 DGGNSGE
+2041 
-2048 DNGTKPGDGGNAGE
+2048 

-2140 KAVNDGHSHWM
+2140 KVVNDGHSHWM

-2181 VEHQWELINGSWYAF
+2181 VEHQWELINGSWYTF
-2196 DDQGYLRVGLVY
+2196 DEQGYLRVGLFY

-2238 NSVSDGTRG
+2238 NPVSDGTRG

>member
-80 LLRTLSAAKE
+80 LLRTLSAEAE
-90 YDLKNGEVIIDR
+90 YDLKNGEVIIDQN
-102 DGDYTISGTYKK
+102 GDYTISGTYEK
-114 TTGTAHITDHVITV
+114 TTGTDHVITV
-128 KKDVSATITLKGVSI
+128 KEGVSATITLKGVSI

-149 TVKMSCIEL
+149 TVRMSCIEL
-158 EEGADVTLVLSGM
+158 EKGADVTLVLSGR

-178 DSGAAIHVPEG
+178 NSGAAIHVPEG

-222 GEITIESGTVAACSG
+222 GKITIESGMVVACSG
-237 MSLTDKGTEKG
+237 MSLTDKGPEKG

-306 RGGEYNST
+306 RGGEYNRS
-314 VKAVAIG
+314 VNAVAIG
-321 PETVDGM
+321 PKMVDGKN
-328 DNSFTLKASEKE
+328 NSFTLKASEIE
-340 KATAEFLGVD
+340 KATAEFRGVD
-350 PTKTYTVNIGNEQTI
+350 QTKTYTVNIGKEQTI
-365 KYPGSRVVIKYGE
+365 EYPGSRVVIKYGE
-378 QTRNGKLTVTPEEGV
+378 QTRNGKLTVTPKEGV
-393 TYFGN
+393 TYSGN

-419 TREFIEIKSS
+419 TREFIKIKSS

-442 AQKVPAIDIDEGLK
+442 VQKVPAIDIDEGLK

-565 GGYCIGSTDFCVSSV
+565 GGYCIGSTDFYVSSV

-998 EGNKSGQINYA
+998 ESGEINHA

-1025 KGEYEAAGIGGDA
+1025 KGEYGAAGIGGDA
-1038 RVTNNNF
+1038 GRSTNDNF

-1068 SRAGGNVNIN
+1068 NQAGGNVNIS

-1093 GIGIGYDSWAKS
+1093 GIGIGYNSWAKS
-1105 RITITGGRTE
+1105 RITITGGRTDAR
-1115 GKGGNRLSGENTTSG
+1115 GGSRSSGENTTSG

-1139 VEFFIDQKALIM
+1139 VEFFIDEKALIM
-1151 HGLSSADAKVTAEAI
+1151 HGLSSADENVTAQEI
-1166 NKKTTRMGR
+1166 NQKTTRMGR

-1185 SGEAASISLTPK
+1185 SGEAASISLTPE

-1207 QFTAAVKGAKDPTVD
+1207 QFTAAVKKAKDPTVD

-1265 SAKVTV
+1265 SAVVTV

-1279 VGSKE
+1279 VTSEE
-1284 IEVGDPVLAVM
+1284 IEVGDSVLAVM

-1385 SAGLQG
+1385 SAGLKG

-1537 KLDRE
+1537 ELDRE

-1638 VPDVEYGS
+1638 VPDVKYGS
-1646 SPVPKGT
+1646 SPVPEGT

-1711 TVIVEGVVLEKKIY
+1711 TVIVAGIVLEEKIY

-1820 EQEIVLSGFSE
+1820 EQEIVLSGFPE

-1882 SGILTENY
+1882 SGVLTENY
-1890 KIPDIQVVISLNDKN
+1890 EIPDIQVVISLNDKN

-1917 LNGDEKTFTAEIGA
+1917 LNDDEKTFTAEIGA

-1973 GPAAKVSG
+1973 GPAAEVFG

-1991 VVGPEKPGDGG
+1991 VDGPEKPGDGG

-2011 PGDGGNAGEDNG
+2011 PGDGGNA
-2023 TKPGDGGNAGE
+2023 
-2034 DNGTKPG
+2034 
-2041 DGGNSGE
+2041 
-2048 DNGTKPGDGGNAGE
+2048 
-2062 DNGTK
+2062 
-2067 PGDGGNSGE
+2067 GE

-2181 VEHQWELINGSWYAF
+2181 VEHQWELINGSWYTF
-2196 DDQGYLRVGLVY
+2196 DEQGYLRVGLFY

-2238 NSVSDGTRG
+2238 NPVSDGTRG